1 MGRLGYWALL
11 VLPALLVWRSPARA
25 RAEKGPPALN
35 IAVLLGRSHD
45 VTERDIRSLWGRELA
60 GELALDVNVVAMLVN
75 LTDPK
80 SLITHVCDLMSGA
93 RIHGLV
99 FGDDT
104 DQEAIAQIL
113 DFISSQTF
121 IPILGIHGGASMIM
135 ADKDPMSTFFQF
147 GASIQQQA
155 TIMMKI
161 MQDYDWHVFSVV
173 TTTFPGYR
181 DFISFIKTTVD
192 NSFVGWDMQN
202 VITLDTSFGDA
213 KTQIQLKKIHSSVIL
228 LYCSKDEAVLILS
241 EARSLGLTGYDF
253 FWIVPNLV
261 SGNTELIP
269 KEFPSGLISV
279 SYDDWDYS
287 LEERVRDGLG
297 IITTAASSMLEKYS
311 FIPEAKTS
319 CYGQVEKPELPLHT
333 LHKFMI
339 NVTWE
344 GKDLSFTEA
353 GYQVH
358 PRLVVIVLNKDREWE
373 KVGKWENQTLSLT
386 HSVWPRYKSFADCE
400 PDDNHLS
407 IVTLEEAPFVIV
419 EDIDPLT
426 ESCVRN
432 TVPCRKFVKIN
443 NSTNE
448 GTNVKK
454 CCKGFCI
461 DILKKLSRTVKF
473 TYDLYLV
480 TNGKHGKKVNNVWNG
495 MIGEVVYHRAVMAVG
510 SLTIN
515 EERSEV
521 VDFSVPF
528 VETGISVMVSRSN
541 GTVSPSAFLEPFS
554 ASVWVMMFVMLLIV
568 SAMAVFIFEY
578 FSPVG
583 YNRSLARGKA
593 PHGPSFTI
601 GKAVWLLW
609 GLVFNNSVPVQNP
622 KGTTS
627 KIMVSV
633 WAFFAVI
640 FLASYTA
647 NLAAFMIQEEFVDQV
662 TGLSDKK
669 FQKPHDYSPPFRFGT
684 VPNGSTER
692 NIRNNYPYMH
702 QYMTKFNQK
711 GVEDALV
718 SLKTGKLDAF
728 IYDAAVLN
736 YKAGR
741 DEGCKLVTIGSGY
754 IFATTGYG
762 IALQKGSPWK
772 RQIDLA
778 LLQFVGDGEMEELET
793 LWLTGICHN
802 EKNEVMSSQLD
813 IDNMAGVFYMLAAAM
828 ALSLITFVWE
838 HLFYWKLRFCFT
850 GVCTDRPGLLFSISR
865 GIYSCI
871 HGVHIEEKK
880 KSPDFNLTGSQSNM
894 LKLLRSAKNISN
906 MSNLNSSRIS
916 SPKRTSDYIQRGSLI
931 MDMVPDKG
939 NLIYSDNR
947 SFHGKDNLFGDNM
960 NELQT
965 FVANRHKDNL
975 NNYVFQG
982 QHPLTLNESNPNTVE
997 VAVSTESKGNSRPR
1011 QLWKKSMESLRQDSL
1026 SQNPVPQQ
1034 RENGLV
1040 ENRTHSLKSPRY
1052 LPEEVA
1058 HSDISEASSRATCHI
1073 ELENN
1078 NKHHKTKDNFKKRSV
1093 ASKYPKDCSDVELTY
1108 LKTKASSPRD
1118 KIYTIEAEK
1127 EPSFHIE
1134 QPQFIE
1140 NLVLPENVDF
1150 PEVYQDPNENYH
1162 KGDATLP
1169 VNRTPLHNED
1179 GNAPNNDQYK
1189 LFSKHFTL
1197 KEKNSPHSE
1206 GSDRYRQNS
1215 THCRSCLSN
1224 LPNYTGHYTTRSP
1237 YKCDS
1242 CLRMGNLYDIDED
1255 QMLQETTANPAHSEE
1270 TYEQD
1275 WAQNNALQFQKKNKL
1290 RISRQHSYDNILD
1303 KPREIDLGRP
1313 SRSISLKDKERLL
1326 EGNLYGSLFSVPSSK
1341 LLGNKGSLFSQ
1352 ALEDTKRSK
1361 SLFPD
1366 HSSDNPFLHS
1376 SYPDDQRLIIG
1387 RCPSDSYKH
1396 SLPSQVRN
1404 DNYLRSSLRSTAS
1417 SYCSR
1422 DSRGHNDTYIPEHVM
1437 PYVANNNIVYSTP
1450 RVLNSCSNRLTAQT
1464 RPQNSGPWKE
1474 SVCPHIRGY
1483 LQSRLSSRYGD
1494 ASGIIGPSCS

>member
-1 MGRLGYWALL
+1 MRKIGCALL
-11 VLPALLVWRSPARA
+11 VLQALLAPLDLVRG
-25 RAEKGPPALN
+25 AEKNYPILN
-35 IAVLLGRSHD
+35 IAVILGRTKYI
-45 VTERDIRSLWGRELA
+45 TERDIRALWTREMSADLTV
-60 GELALDVNVVAMLVN
+60 DVNVVTLLVN
-75 LTDPK
+75 QTDPK
-80 SLITHVCDLMSGA
+80 SIITHVCDLMSGTK
-93 RIHGLV
+93 IHGVV

-104 DQEAIAQIL
+104 DQEAVAQIL
-113 DFISSQTF
+113 DFISSQTS

-135 ADKDPMSTFFQF
+135 ADKDVMSTFFQF
-147 GASIQQQA
+147 GASIQQEA
-155 TIMMKI
+155 IIMLKI
-161 MQDYDWHVFSVV
+161 MQDYDWHVFSLV

-181 DFISFIKTTVD
+181 DFINVIKTTVE

-202 VITLDTSFGDA
+202 VITLDTAFGDDA

-228 LYCSKDEAVLILS
+228 LYCSKDEAVYILD

-253 FWIVPNLV
+253 FWIVPSLV
-261 SGNTELIP
+261 SGNTEITP
-269 KEFPSGLISV
+269 KEFPSGLISAA
-279 SYDDWDYS
+279 YDEWDYS
-287 LEERVRDGLG
+287 LEARVRDGLG
-297 IITTAASSMLEKYS
+297 VIATAASAMLEKYS
-311 FIPEAKTS
+311 FIPEARTS
-319 CYGQVEKPELPLHT
+319 CYGQLEKNDRPSQT
-333 LHKFMI
+333 LHKFMM

-344 GKDLSFTEA
+344 GRDLSFTA
-353 GYQVH
+353 DGYQAH
-358 PRLVVIVLNKDREWE
+358 PRLVVIVLNNEREWE
-373 KVGKWENQTLSLT
+373 KVGKWENNSLSLKY
-386 HSVWPRYKSFADCE
+386 SVWPRYSSFADSD

-419 EDIDPLT
+419 EDVDPLM
-426 ESCVRN
+426 ESCQKN
-432 TVPCRKFVKIN
+432 TVPCRKFVRLN
-443 NSTNE
+443 NKTNE

-461 DILKKLSRTVKF
+461 DILKKLSKTVKF

-583 YNRSLARGKA
+583 YNRNLAQGRD

-669 FQKPHDYSPPFRFGT
+669 FQRPHDYSPPFRFGT

-692 NIRNNYPYMH
+692 NIRNNYPDMH
-702 QYMTKFNQK
+702 LYMTKFNQK

-850 GVCTDRPGLLFSISR
+850 GVCSDRPGLLFSISR

-880 KSPDFNLTGSQSNM
+880 KSPDFSLTNSQTNM
-894 LKLLRSAKNISN
+894 LKLLRTAKNMTNIN
-906 MSNLNSSRIS
+906 PSRID
-916 SPKRTSDYIQRGSLI
+916 SPKRTADFIQRGSLI
-931 MDMVPDKG
+931 MDMVMDKG
-939 NLIYSDNR
+939 NLIFADNR
-947 SFHGKDNLFGDNM
+947 SFQTKDNFFGDNIS
-960 NELQT
+960 ELQT
-965 FVANRHKDNL
+965 LPGNRHKDNL

-997 VAVSTESKGNSRPR
+997 VAVTTEAKVNSRPR
-1011 QLWKKSMESLRQDSL
+1011 QLWRKSVESLRQESVRQ
-1026 SQNPVPQQ
+1026 SQGSQ
-1034 RENGLV
+1034 RDDGSE
-1040 ENRTHSLKSPRY
+1040 ENRQLSVKSQRY
-1052 LPEEVA
+1052 LPEEIV
-1058 HSDISEASSRATCHI
+1058 HSDVSETSSRATCHM
-1073 ELENN
+1073 EAENN
-1078 NKHHKTKDNFKKRSV
+1078 NKHHKTKDNFKKRTV
-1093 ASKYPKDCSDVELTY
+1093 ASKYPKDCSEVELTY
-1108 LKTKASSPRD
+1108 LKTKQSSPRD
-1118 KIYTIEAEK
+1118 KIYTIDADK
-1127 EPSFHIE
+1127 EPGFRLDT
-1134 QPQFIE
+1134 PQYIE
-1140 NLVLPENVDF
+1140 NIVLPETVEF
-1150 PEVYQDPNENYH
+1150 PDVYQDHNDNYRKAEH
-1162 KGDATLP
+1162 A
-1169 VNRTPLHNED
+1169 NRTPMHNED
-1179 GNAPNNDQYK
+1179 SLPNNDQYK
-1189 LFSKHFTL
+1189 LYAKHYTL
-1197 KEKNSPHSE
+1197 KDKNASLPD
-1206 GSDRYRQNS
+1206 DRYRQNS

-1224 LPNYTGHYTTRSP
+1224 LPTYAGHYSTRSP
-1237 YKCDS
+1237 YKCDA
-1242 CLRMGNLYDIDED
+1242 CLRMGNLYDIEED
-1255 QMLQETTANPAHSEE
+1255 QMLQDTTNLSLPEE
-1270 TYEQD
+1270 IYERT
-1275 WAQNNALQFQKKNKL
+1275 WSTSNALQYHKKNKL
-1290 RISRQHSYDNILD
+1290 RISRQHSFDNIAD
-1303 KPREIDLGRP
+1303 KSREIDIGRP
-1313 SRSISLKDKERLL
+1313 SRSISLKEREKFLQSSP
-1326 EGNLYGSLFSVPSSK
+1326 YASMFSVPSSK
-1341 LLGNKGSLFSQ
+1341 LLSNKASLLTH
-1352 ALEDTKRSK
+1352 ALEDSKRSK
-1361 SLFPD
+1361 SLYAV
-1366 HSSDNPFLHS
+1366 HSDDNPFLHS
-1376 SYPDDQRLIIG
+1376 YRDDQHLSLRRSPADL
-1387 RCPSDSYKH
+1387 YKH
-1396 SLPSQVRN
+1396 SLPTRGRN
-1404 DNYLRSSLRSTAS
+1404 DNYLRSSMQSTAS
-1417 SYCSR
+1417 YSSR
-1422 DSRGHNDTYIPEHVM
+1422 DGRIHNDICCYT
-1437 PYVANNNIVYSTP
+1437 
-1450 RVLNSCSNRLTAQT
+1450 
-1464 RPQNSGPWKE
+1464 
-1474 SVCPHIRGY
+1474 
-1483 LQSRLSSRYGD
+1483 
-1494 ASGIIGPSCS
+1494 

>member
-1 MGRLGYWALL
+1 MGRLGYWTLL
-11 VLPALLVWRSPARA
+11 VLPALLVWRGPAQGTA
-25 RAEKGPPALN
+25 AEKGPPALN
-35 IAVLLGRSHD
+35 IAVLLGHSHD
-45 VTERDIRSLWGRELA
+45 VTERELRNLWGPEQATGLP
-60 GELALDVNVVAMLVN
+60 LDVNVVALLMN
-75 LTDPK
+75 RTDPK

-104 DQEAIAQIL
+104 DQEAVAQML

-135 ADKDPMSTFFQF
+135 ADKDPTSTFFQF

-155 TIMMKI
+155 TVMLKI
-161 MQDYDWHVFSVV
+161 MQDYDWHVFSLV
-173 TTTFPGYR
+173 TTIFPGYR

-202 VITLDTSFGDA
+202 VITLDTSFEDA
-213 KTQIQLKKIHSSVIL
+213 KTQVQLKKIHSSVIL

-253 FWIVPNLV
+253 FWIVPSLV

-287 LEERVRDGLG
+287 LEARVRDGLG
-297 IITTAASSMLEKYS
+297 ILTTAAYSMLEKFSY
-311 FIPEAKTS
+311 IPEAKAS
-319 CYGQVEKPELPLHT
+319 CYGQTEKPETPLHT
-333 LHKFMI
+333 LHQFMV
-339 NVTWE
+339 NVTWD
-344 GKDLSFTEA
+344 GKDLSFTEE

-373 KVGKWENQTLSLT
+373 KVGKWENQSLSLR
-386 HSVWPRYKSFADCE
+386 HAVWPRYKSFSDCE

-426 ESCVRN
+426 ETCVRN

-448 GTNVKK
+448 GMNVKK

-568 SAMAVFIFEY
+568 SAIAVFVFEY

-583 YNRSLARGKA
+583 YNRNLAKGKA

-601 GKAVWLLW
+601 GKAIWLLW

-669 FQKPHDYSPPFRFGT
+669 FQRPHDYSPPFRFGT

-828 ALSLITFVWE
+828 ALSLITFIWE

-850 GVCTDRPGLLFSISR
+850 GVCSDRPGLLFSISR

-894 LKLLRSAKNISN
+894 LKLLRSAKNISDV
-906 MSNLNSSRIS
+906 SNVNSSRMD
-916 SPKRTSDYIQRGSLI
+916 SPKRAADFIQRGSLI
-931 MDMVPDKG
+931 MDMVSEKG

-947 SFHGKDNLFGDNM
+947 SFQGKDNMFGDNM

-997 VAVSTESKGNSRPR
+997 VAVSTESKANSRPR

-1026 SQNPVPQQ
+1026 SQNPVSQ
-1034 RENGLV
+1034 RDEV
-1040 ENRTHSLKSPRY
+1040 AAENRTHSLKSPRY

-1058 HSDISEASSRATCHI
+1058 HSDISETSNRATCHR
-1073 ELENN
+1073 EPDNSKN
-1078 NKHHKTKDNFKKRSV
+1078 HKTKDNFKRSA
-1093 ASKYPKDCSDVELTY
+1093 ASKYPKDCSEVERSY

-1118 KIYTIEAEK
+1118 KIYTIDGEK
-1127 EPSFHIE
+1127 EPSFHLDP
-1134 QPQFIE
+1134 PQFVE
-1140 NLVLPENVDF
+1140 NMALPENVDF
-1150 PEVYQDPNENYH
+1150 PDPYQDPNENFR
-1162 KGDATLP
+1162 KGDPALP
-1169 VNRTPLHNED
+1169 TNRNPTHNED
-1179 GNAPNNDQYK
+1179 VLPNNDKHKFY
-1189 LFSKHFTL
+1189 SKHFTL
-1197 KEKNSPHSE
+1197 KDKSSPHSE

-1224 LPNYTGHYTTRSP
+1224 LPTYSGHFTVRSP
-1237 YKCDS
+1237 FKCDA

-1255 QMLQETTANPAHSEE
+1255 QMLQETGSPAAQEE
-1270 TYEQD
+1270 VYQQD
-1275 WAQNNALQFQKKNKL
+1275 WAQNSTLQFQKNKL
-1290 RISRQHSYDNILD
+1290 RISRQHSYDNIVD
-1303 KPREIDLGRP
+1303 KPREMDLSRP
-1313 SRSISLKDKERLL
+1313 SRSISLKDRERLL

-1341 LLGNKGSLFSQ
+1341 LSGNKSSLFPQ
-1352 ALEDTKRSK
+1352 GLEDRKRSK
-1361 SLFPD
+1361 SLLPD
-1366 HSSDNPFLHS
+1366 HTSDNPFLRC
-1376 SYPDDQRLIIG
+1376 YGDDRRLVIG
-1387 RCPSDSYKH
+1387 RCPSDPYKH
-1396 SLPSQVRN
+1396 SLPSPAVN
-1404 DNYLRSSLRSTAS
+1404 DSYLRSSLRSTA

-1422 DSRGHNDTYIPEHVM
+1422 DSRGHNDVYISEHVM
-1437 PYVANNNIVYSTP
+1437 PYAANKNSMYSTP
-1450 RVLNSCSNRLTAQT
+1450 RVLNSCSNR
-1464 RPQNSGPWKE
+1464 RVYKKMPSIE
-1474 SVCPHIRGY
+1474 SDV
-1483 LQSRLSSRYGD
+1483 
-1494 ASGIIGPSCS
+1494 

>member
-1 MGRLGYWALL
+1 MGRLGYWTLL
-11 VLPALLVWRSPARA
+11 VLPALLVWRGPAQGTA
-25 RAEKGPPALN
+25 AEKGPPALN
-35 IAVLLGRSHD
+35 IAVLLGHSHD
-45 VTERDIRSLWGRELA
+45 VTERELRNLWGPEQAAELP
-60 GELALDVNVVAMLVN
+60 LDVNVVALLMN
-75 LTDPK
+75 RTDPK

-104 DQEAIAQIL
+104 DQEAVAQML

-135 ADKDPMSTFFQF
+135 ADKDPTSTFFQF

-155 TIMMKI
+155 TVMLKI
-161 MQDYDWHVFSVV
+161 MQDYDWHVFSLV
-173 TTTFPGYR
+173 TTIFPGYR

-202 VITLDTSFGDA
+202 VITLDTSFEDA
-213 KTQIQLKKIHSSVIL
+213 KTQVQLKKIHSSVIL

-253 FWIVPNLV
+253 FWIIPSLV

-287 LEERVRDGLG
+287 LEARVRDGLG
-297 IITTAASSMLEKYS
+297 ILTTAAYSMLEKFSY
-311 FIPEAKTS
+311 IPEAKTS
-319 CYGQVEKPELPLHT
+319 CYGQTEKPEAPPHT
-333 LHKFMI
+333 LHQFMI
-339 NVTWE
+339 NVTWD
-344 GKDLSFTEA
+344 GKDLSFTEE

-373 KVGKWENQTLSLT
+373 KVGKWENQTLSLR
-386 HSVWPRYKSFADCE
+386 HAVWPRYKSFSDCE

-426 ESCVRN
+426 ETCVRN

-448 GTNVKK
+448 GMNVKK

-495 MIGEVVYHRAVMAVG
+495 MIGEVVYQRAVMAVG

-568 SAMAVFIFEY
+568 SAIAVFVFEY

-583 YNRSLARGKA
+583 YNRNLAKGKA

-601 GKAVWLLW
+601 GKAIWLLW

-669 FQKPHDYSPPFRFGT
+669 FQRPHDYSPPFRFGT

-828 ALSLITFVWE
+828 ALSLITFIWE

-850 GVCTDRPGLLFSISR
+850 GVCSDRPGLLFSISR

-894 LKLLRSAKNISN
+894 LKLLRSAKNISD
-906 MSNLNSSRIS
+906 MSNVNSSRMD
-916 SPKRTSDYIQRGSLI
+916 SPKRAADFIQRGSLI
-931 MDMVPDKG
+931 MDMVSDKG
-939 NLIYSDNR
+939 NLVYSDNR
-947 SFHGKDNLFGDNM
+947 SFQGKDNIFGDNM

-997 VAVSTESKGNSRPR
+997 VAVSTESKANSRPR

-1026 SQNPVPQQ
+1026 SQNPVSQ
-1034 RENGLV
+1034 RDEGAV

-1058 HSDISEASSRATCHI
+1058 HSDISETSSRATCHR
-1073 ELENN
+1073 EPDNSKN
-1078 NKHHKTKDNFKKRSV
+1078 HKTKDNFKRSV
-1093 ASKYPKDCSDVELTY
+1093 ASKYPKDCSEVERSY

-1118 KIYTIEAEK
+1118 KIYTIDGEK
-1127 EPSFHIE
+1127 EPSFHLDP
-1134 QPQFIE
+1134 PQFVE
-1140 NLVLPENVDF
+1140 NMALPENVDF
-1150 PEVYQDPNENYH
+1150 PDTYQDPSENFR
-1162 KGDATLP
+1162 KGDPALP
-1169 VNRTPLHNED
+1169 TNRNPLHNED
-1179 GNAPNNDQYK
+1179 ALPNNDKHKFY
-1189 LFSKHFTL
+1189 SKHFTL
-1197 KEKNSPHSE
+1197 KDKSSPHSE

-1224 LPNYTGHYTTRSP
+1224 LPTYSGHFTVRSP
-1237 YKCDS
+1237 FKCDA

-1255 QMLQETTANPAHSEE
+1255 QMLQETGSPAAQEE
-1270 TYEQD
+1270 VYQQD
-1275 WAQNNALQFQKKNKL
+1275 WAQNSTLQFQKNKL
-1290 RISRQHSYDNILD
+1290 RISRQHSYDNIVD
-1303 KPREIDLGRP
+1303 KPRETDLSRP
-1313 SRSISLKDKERLL
+1313 SRSISLKDRERLL

-1341 LLGNKGSLFSQ
+1341 LSGNKSALFPQ
-1352 ALEDTKRSK
+1352 GLEDSKRSK
-1361 SLFPD
+1361 SLLPD
-1366 HSSDNPFLHS
+1366 HTSDNPFLRC
-1376 SYPDDQRLIIG
+1376 YGDDRRLVIG
-1387 RCPSDSYKH
+1387 RCPSDPYKH
-1396 SLPSQVRN
+1396 SLPSQAVN
-1404 DNYLRSSLRSTAS
+1404 DSYLRSSLRSTA

-1422 DSRGHNDTYIPEHVM
+1422 DSRGHNDVYISEHVM
-1437 PYVANNNIVYSTP
+1437 PYAANKNSMYSTP
-1450 RVLNSCSNRLTAQT
+1450 RVLNSCSNR
-1464 RPQNSGPWKE
+1464 RVYKKMPSIE
-1474 SVCPHIRGY
+1474 SDV
-1483 LQSRLSSRYGD
+1483 
-1494 ASGIIGPSCS
+1494 

>member
-1 MGRLGYWALL
+1 MVWD
-11 VLPALLVWRSPARA
+11 VLSR
-25 RAEKGPPALN
+25 
-35 IAVLLGRSHD
+35 
-45 VTERDIRSLWGRELA
+45 
-60 GELALDVNVVAMLVN
+60 
-75 LTDPK
+75 
-80 SLITHVCDLMSGA
+80 
-93 RIHGLV
+93 
-99 FGDDT
+99 GDST
-104 DQEAIAQIL
+104 L
-113 DFISSQTF
+113 
-121 IPILGIHGGASMIM
+121 
-135 ADKDPMSTFFQF
+135 KDPTSTFFQF

-155 TIMMKI
+155 TVMLKI
-161 MQDYDWHVFSVV
+161 MQDYDWHVFSLV
-173 TTTFPGYR
+173 TTIFPGYR

-202 VITLDTSFGDA
+202 VITLDTSFEDA
-213 KTQIQLKKIHSSVIL
+213 KTQVQLKKIHSSVIL

-253 FWIVPNLV
+253 FWIVPSLV

-287 LEERVRDGLG
+287 LEARVRDGLA
-297 IITTAASSMLEKYS
+297 ILTTAASSMLDKFSY
-311 FIPEAKTS
+311 IPEAKAS
-319 CYGQVEKPELPLHT
+319 CYGQTEKPETPTHT
-333 LHKFMI
+333 LHQFMV
-339 NVTWE
+339 NVTWD
-344 GKDLSFTEA
+344 GKDLSFTEE

-358 PRLVVIVLNKDREWE
+358 PRLVVIVLNKDRQWE
-373 KVGKWENQTLSLT
+373 KVGKWENQSLSLR
-386 HSVWPRYKSFADCE
+386 HAVWPRYKSFSDCE

-426 ESCVRN
+426 ETCVRN

-448 GTNVKK
+448 GMNIKK

-495 MIGEVVYHRAVMAVG
+495 MIGEVVYQRAVMAVG

-568 SAMAVFIFEY
+568 SAIAVFVFEY

-583 YNRSLARGKA
+583 YNRNLAKGKA

-601 GKAVWLLW
+601 GKAIWLLW

-669 FQKPHDYSPPFRFGT
+669 GPHGARTSMAPAPLGEGGQGTTSKIMVSVWAFFAVIFLASYTANLAAFMIQEEFVDQVTGLSDKKFQRPHDYSPPFRFGT

-828 ALSLITFVWE
+828 ALSLITFIWE

-850 GVCTDRPGLLFSISR
+850 GVCSDRPGLLFSISR

-880 KSPDFNLTGSQSNM
+880 KSPDFSLTGSQSNM
-894 LKLLRSAKNISN
+894 LKLLRSAKNTSNVSN
-906 MSNLNSSRIS
+906 MNSSRMD
-916 SPKRTSDYIQRGSLI
+916 SPKRAPDFIQRGSLI
-931 MDMVPDKG
+931 MDMVSDKG

-947 SFHGKDNLFGDNM
+947 SFQGKDSIFGDNM

-1026 SQNPVPQQ
+1026 SQNPVSH
-1034 RENGLV
+1034 RDEGTTV

-1058 HSDISEASSRATCHI
+1058 HSDISEASSRATCHR
-1073 ELENN
+1073 ELDN
-1078 NKHHKTKDNFKKRSV
+1078 NKSHKTKDNFKRSL
-1093 ASKYPKDCSDVELTY
+1093 ASKFPKDCSEVERTY
-1108 LKTKASSPRD
+1108 LKTKAGSPRD
-1118 KIYTIEAEK
+1118 KIYTIDGEK
-1127 EPSFHIE
+1127 EPSFHLDP
-1134 QPQFIE
+1134 PQFVE
-1140 NLVLPENVDF
+1140 NMALPENVGF
-1150 PEVYQDPNENYH
+1150 PDSYQDHNENFH
-1162 KGDATLP
+1162 KADSTLP
-1169 VNRTPLHNED
+1169 MNRNPLRNED
-1179 GNAPNNDQYK
+1179 GLPNNDHQYK
-1189 LFSKHFTL
+1189 LYAKHFTL
-1197 KEKNSPHSE
+1197 KDKGSPHSE
-1206 GSDRYRQNS
+1206 GSDRYRQGS

-1224 LPNYTGHYTTRSP
+1224 LPTYSGHFTMRSP
-1237 YKCDS
+1237 FKCDA

-1255 QMLQETTANPAHSEE
+1255 QMLQETGNPTPREE
-1270 TYEQD
+1270 VYQQD
-1275 WAQNNALQFQKKNKL
+1275 WAQNNALQFQKSKL

-1303 KPREIDLGRP
+1303 KPREMDLGRP
-1313 SRSISLKDKERLL
+1313 SRSISLKDRERLL

-1341 LLGNKGSLFSQ
+1341 LSGNKS
-1352 ALEDTKRSK
+1352 
-1361 SLFPD
+1361 SLFPQGLEGSKRSQSLLPD
-1366 HSSDNPFLHS
+1366 HTSDNPFLHS
-1376 SYPDDQRLIIG
+1376 HGDDQRLVIG
-1387 RCPSDSYKH
+1387 RCPSDPYKH
-1396 SLPSQVRN
+1396 SLPSQAMN
-1404 DNYLRSSLRSTAS
+1404 DSYLRSSLRSTAS
-1417 SYCSR
+1417 YCSR
-1422 DSRGHNDTYIPEHVM
+1422 DSRGHSDVYISEHVM
-1437 PYVANNNIVYSTP
+1437 PYAANKNNMYSTP
-1450 RVLNSCSNRLTAQT
+1450 RVLNSCSNR
-1464 RPQNSGPWKE
+1464 RVYKKMPSIE
-1474 SVCPHIRGY
+1474 SDV
-1483 LQSRLSSRYGD
+1483 
-1494 ASGIIGPSCS
+1494 

>member
-1 MGRLGYWALL
+1 MGRLGYWTLL
-11 VLPALLVWRSPARA
+11 VLPALLVWRDPAQNA
-25 RAEKGPPALN
+25 AAEKGPPALN
-35 IAVLLGRSHD
+35 IAVLLGHSHD
-45 VTERDIRSLWGRELA
+45 VTERELRNLWGPEQATGLP
-60 GELALDVNVVAMLVN
+60 LDVNVVALLMN
-75 LTDPK
+75 RTDPK

-104 DQEAIAQIL
+104 DQEAVAQML

-135 ADKDPMSTFFQF
+135 ADKDPTSTFFQF

-155 TIMMKI
+155 TVMLKI
-161 MQDYDWHVFSVV
+161 MQDYDWHVFSLV
-173 TTTFPGYR
+173 TTIFPGYR

-202 VITLDTSFGDA
+202 VITLDTSFEDA
-213 KTQIQLKKIHSSVIL
+213 KTQVQLKKIHSSVIL

-253 FWIVPNLV
+253 FWIVPSLV

-287 LEERVRDGLG
+287 LEARVRDGLG
-297 IITTAASSMLEKYS
+297 ILTTAASSMLEKFSY
-311 FIPEAKTS
+311 IPEAKAS
-319 CYGQVEKPELPLHT
+319 CYGQAEKPETPLHT
-333 LHKFMI
+333 LHQFMV
-339 NVTWE
+339 NVTWD
-344 GKDLSFTEA
+344 GKDLSFTEE

-373 KVGKWENQTLSLT
+373 KVGKWENQTLSLR
-386 HSVWPRYKSFADCE
+386 HAVWPRYKSFSDCE

-426 ESCVRN
+426 ETCVRN

-448 GTNVKK
+448 GMNVKK

-495 MIGEVVYHRAVMAVG
+495 MIGEVVYQRAVMAVG

-568 SAMAVFIFEY
+568 SAIAVFVFEY

-583 YNRSLARGKA
+583 YNRNLAKGKA

-601 GKAVWLLW
+601 GKAIWLLW

-647 NLAAFMIQEEFVDQV
+647 NLAAFIQEEFVDQV

-669 FQKPHDYSPPFRFGT
+669 FQRPHDYSPPFRFGT

-702 QYMTKFNQK
+702 QYMTRFNQR

-828 ALSLITFVWE
+828 ALSLITFIWE

-850 GVCTDRPGLLFSISR
+850 GVCSDRPGLLFSISR
-865 GIYSCI
+865 GL
-871 HGVHIEEKK
+871 V
-880 KSPDFNLTGSQSNM
+880 P
-894 LKLLRSAKNISN
+894 
-906 MSNLNSSRIS
+906 
-916 SPKRTSDYIQRGSLI
+916 RGSAAAAVSKGEELFTGV
-931 MDMVPDKG
+931 VPILVELDGDVNGHKFSVSG
-939 NLIYSDNR
+939 EGEGDATY
-947 SFHGKDNLFGDNM
+947 GK
-960 NELQT
+960 
-965 FVANRHKDNL
+965 
-975 NNYVFQG
+975 
-982 QHPLTLNESNPNTVE
+982 LTLKFICT
-997 VAVSTESKGNSRPR
+997 TGK
-1011 QLWKKSMESLRQDSL
+1011 L
-1026 SQNPVPQQ
+1026 PVPWPT
-1034 RENGLV
+1034 LV
-1040 ENRTHSLKSPRY
+1040 TTLTYGVQCFSRYPDHMKQHDFFKSAMPEGYVQERTIFFKDDGNYKTRAEVKFEGDTLVNR
-1052 LPEEVA
+1052 
-1058 HSDISEASSRATCHI
+1058 I
-1073 ELENN
+1073 ELKGIDFKEDGNILG
-1078 NKHHKTKDNFKKRSV
+1078 HKLEYNYNSHNVYIMADKQKNGIKVNFKIRHNIEDGSV
-1093 ASKYPKDCSDVELTY
+1093 QLADHYQQNTPIGDGPVLLPDNHYLSTQSKLSK
-1108 LKTKASSPRD
+1108 
-1118 KIYTIEAEK
+1118 
-1127 EPSFHIE
+1127 
-1134 QPQFIE
+1134 
-1140 NLVLPENVDF
+1140 
-1150 PEVYQDPNENYH
+1150 DPNEKRDH
-1162 KGDATLP
+1162 M
-1169 VNRTPLHNED
+1169 V
-1179 GNAPNNDQYK
+1179 
-1189 LFSKHFTL
+1189 
-1197 KEKNSPHSE
+1197 
-1206 GSDRYRQNS
+1206 
-1215 THCRSCLSN
+1215 
-1224 LPNYTGHYTTRSP
+1224 
-1237 YKCDS
+1237 
-1242 CLRMGNLYDIDED
+1242 
-1255 QMLQETTANPAHSEE
+1255 
-1270 TYEQD
+1270 
-1275 WAQNNALQFQKKNKL
+1275 
-1290 RISRQHSYDNILD
+1290 
-1303 KPREIDLGRP
+1303 
-1313 SRSISLKDKERLL
+1313 LL
-1326 EGNLYGSLFSVPSSK
+1326 EFVTAAGITLGMDELY
-1341 LLGNKGSLFSQ
+1341 
-1352 ALEDTKRSK
+1352 K
-1361 SLFPD
+1361 S
-1366 HSSDNPFLHS
+1366 
-1376 SYPDDQRLIIG
+1376 G
-1387 RCPSDSYKH
+1387 
-1396 SLPSQVRN
+1396 
-1404 DNYLRSSLRSTAS
+1404 LRSWS
-1417 SYCSR
+1417 
-1422 DSRGHNDTYIPEHVM
+1422 H
-1437 PYVANNNIVYSTP
+1437 
-1450 RVLNSCSNRLTAQT
+1450 
-1464 RPQNSGPWKE
+1464 PQFEK
-1474 SVCPHIRGY
+1474 
-1483 LQSRLSSRYGD
+1483 
-1494 ASGIIGPSCS
+1494 

>member
-1 MGRLGYWALL
+1 MGKIGYALL
-11 VLPALLVWRSPARA
+11 VLQALLAQLDLVHG
-25 RAEKGPPALN
+25 AEKSYPILN
-35 IAVLLGRSHD
+35 IAVILGRTKYI
-45 VTERDIRSLWGRELA
+45 TERDIRALWSREMSADLA
-60 GELALDVNVVAMLVN
+60 IDVNVVTLLVN
-75 LTDPK
+75 QTDPK
-80 SLITHVCDLMSGA
+80 SIITHVCDLMSGTK
-93 RIHGLV
+93 IHGV
-99 FGDDT
+99 IFGDDT

-121 IPILGIHGGASMIM
+121 IPILGIHGGSSMIM
-135 ADKDPMSTFFQF
+135 ADKDVMSTFFQF
-147 GASIQQQA
+147 GASIQQEA
-155 TIMMKI
+155 IVMLKV
-161 MQDYDWHVFSVV
+161 MQDYDWHVFSLV
-173 TTTFPGYR
+173 TSTFPGYR
-181 DFISFIKTTVD
+181 DFISFIKTTVE

-202 VITLDTSFGDA
+202 VIILDTAIGDA

-228 LYCSKDEAVLILS
+228 LYCSKDEAVYILD

-253 FWIVPNLV
+253 FWIVPSLV
-261 SGNTELIP
+261 SGNTEITP
-269 KEFPSGLISV
+269 KEFPSGLISA
-279 SYDDWDYS
+279 SYDEWDYS
-287 LEERVRDGLG
+287 LEARVRDALG
-297 IITTAASSMLEKYS
+297 IISTAASAMLEKYS
-311 FIPEAKTS
+311 FIPEAKNS
-319 CYGQVEKPELPLHT
+319 CYGQLEKNERPSHT
-333 LHKFMI
+333 LHKFMM

-344 GKDLSFTEA
+344 GKDLSFTED
-353 GYQVH
+353 GYQAH
-358 PRLVVIVLNKDREWE
+358 PKLVVIVLNKDRKWE
-373 KVGKWENQTLSLT
+373 KVGKWENKTLSLT
-386 HSVWPRYKSFADCE
+386 YSVWPRFSSFADSD

-419 EDIDPLT
+419 EDMDPLT
-426 ESCVRN
+426 ETCVKN

-448 GTNVKK
+448 GTNIKK

-495 MIGEVVYHRAVMAVG
+495 MIGEVVYQRAVMAVG

-541 GTVSPSAFLEPFS
+541 GTVSPSAFL
-554 ASVWVMMFVMLLIV
+554 
-568 SAMAVFIFEY
+568 
-578 FSPVG
+578 
-583 YNRSLARGKA
+583 A

-669 FQKPHDYSPPFRFGT
+669 FQRPHDYSPPFRFGT

-692 NIRNNYPYMH
+692 NIRNNYPDMH
-702 QYMTKFNQK
+702 LYMTKYNQK

-880 KSPDFNLTGSQSNM
+880 KSPDFTLTSSQTNM
-894 LKLLRSAKNISN
+894 LKLLRTAKNMTNIN
-906 MSNLNSSRIS
+906 PSRIN
-916 SPKRTSDYIQRGSLI
+916 SPKRTGDFIQRGSLI
-931 MDMVPDKG
+931 MDMVMDKG
-939 NLIYSDNR
+939 NLIFSENR
-947 SFHGKDNLFGDNM
+947 SFQPKDNLFGDNM
-960 NELQT
+960 SELQT
-965 FVANRHKDNL
+965 FVSNRHKDNL

-997 VAVSTESKGNSRPR
+997 VAVTAEAKVNSRPR
-1011 QLWKKSMESLRQDSL
+1011 QLWKKSVESLRQESIRQ
-1026 SQNPVPQQ
+1026 SQGSQ
-1034 RENGLV
+1034 RENGSE
-1040 ENRTHSLKSPRY
+1040 ENRQHSVKGQRY
-1052 LPEEVA
+1052 LPEEIV
-1058 HSDISEASSRATCHI
+1058 HSDVSETSSRTTCHM
-1073 ELENN
+1073 EPENN
-1078 NKHHKTKDNFKKRSV
+1078 NKHHKTKDNVKKRSV
-1093 ASKYPKDCSDVELTY
+1093 VSKYPKDCSDVELTF
-1108 LKTKASSPRD
+1108 LKAKQSTPRD
-1118 KIYTIEAEK
+1118 KIYTIDADK
-1127 EPSFHIE
+1127 
-1134 QPQFIE
+1134 QPGLHLNPPPYIE
-1140 NLVLPENVDF
+1140 NIVLPETIEF
-1150 PEVYQDPNENYH
+1150 PAAYQDHNDNYRKAEH
-1162 KGDATLP
+1162 G
-1169 VNRTPLHNED
+1169 NRTPLHNED
-1179 GNAPNNDQYK
+1179 SLPNNDQYK
-1189 LFSKHFTL
+1189 LYSKHYSL
-1197 KEKNSPHSE
+1197 KDKNASLVE
-1206 GSDRYRQNS
+1206 VNDRYRQNS

-1224 LPNYTGHYTTRSP
+1224 LPSYTGHYSSRSP
-1237 YKCDS
+1237 YKCDA

-1255 QMLQETTANPAHSEE
+1255 QILQEAANSEHPE
-1270 TYEQD
+1270 EMYEHD
-1275 WAQNNALQFQKKNKL
+1275 WVQNNAIQHQKKDKL
-1290 RISRQHSYDNILD
+1290 RISRQHSFDNILD
-1303 KPREIDLGRP
+1303 KCRDIDIGRP
-1313 SRSISLKDKERLL
+1313 ARSISLKEKERFLDSSSYA
-1326 EGNLYGSLFSVPSSK
+1326 NTFHFPPSK
-1341 LLGNKGSLFSQ
+1341 LLSNKSSLVTQ
-1352 ALEDTKRSK
+1352 TLEDSKRSK
-1361 SLFPD
+1361 SLYPD
-1366 HSSDNPFLHS
+1366 HSADNPFLHS
-1376 SYPDDQRLIIG
+1376 YRDDQHFVFG
-1387 RCPSDSYKH
+1387 RSPADLYKQ
-1396 SLPSQVRN
+1396 SLAAKARN
-1404 DNYLRSSLRSTAS
+1404 DNYSKSSIKSTAS
-1417 SYCSR
+1417 YSSR
-1422 DSRGHNDTYIPEHVM
+1422 DGRVHNDMYLSEHVM
-1437 PYVANNNIVYSTP
+1437 PYVANKNSVYSTP
-1450 RVLNSCSNRLTAQT
+1450 RVLNSCSNR
-1464 RPQNSGPWKE
+1464 RVYKKMPSIE
-1474 SVCPHIRGY
+1474 SDV
-1483 LQSRLSSRYGD
+1483 
-1494 ASGIIGPSCS
+1494 

>member
-1 MGRLGYWALL
+1 MWREDAGITLAKMRKIGCALL
-11 VLPALLVWRSPARA
+11 VLQALLAPLDLVRG
-25 RAEKGPPALN
+25 AEKTYPILN
-35 IAVLLGRSHD
+35 IAVILGRTKYI
-45 VTERDIRSLWGRELA
+45 TERDIRALWTREMSADLTV
-60 GELALDVNVVAMLVN
+60 DVNVVTLLVN
-75 LTDPK
+75 QTDPK
-80 SLITHVCDLMSGA
+80 SIITHVCDLMSGTK
-93 RIHGLV
+93 IHGVV

-104 DQEAIAQIL
+104 DQEAVAQIL
-113 DFISSQTF
+113 DFISSQTS

-135 ADKDPMSTFFQF
+135 ADKDVMSTFFQF
-147 GASIQQQA
+147 GASIQQEA
-155 TIMMKI
+155 IVMLKI
-161 MQDYDWHVFSVV
+161 MQDYDWHVFSLV

-181 DFISFIKTTVD
+181 DFINVIKTTVE

-202 VITLDTSFGDA
+202 VIVLDTAFGDA

-228 LYCSKDEAVLILS
+228 LYCSKDEAVYILD

-253 FWIVPNLV
+253 FWIVPSLV
-261 SGNTELIP
+261 SGNTEITP
-269 KEFPSGLISV
+269 KEFPSGLISA
-279 SYDDWDYS
+279 SYDEWDYS
-287 LEERVRDGLG
+287 LEARVQDGLG
-297 IITTAASSMLEKYS
+297 IIATAASAMLEKYS

-319 CYGQVEKPELPLHT
+319 CYGQPEKNDRPSHT
-333 LHKFMI
+333 LHKFMM

-344 GKDLSFTEA
+344 GRDLSFTA
-353 GYQVH
+353 DGYQAH
-358 PRLVVIVLNKDREWE
+358 PRLVVIVLNNDRAWE
-373 KVGKWENQTLSLT
+373 KVGKWENNSLSLKY
-386 HSVWPRYKSFADCE
+386 SVWPRYSSFADSD

-419 EDIDPLT
+419 EDVDPLM
-426 ESCVRN
+426 ESCQKN

-461 DILKKLSRTVKF
+461 DILKKLSKTVKF

-583 YNRSLARGKA
+583 YNRNLAQGRD

-669 FQKPHDYSPPFRFGT
+669 FQRPHDYSPPFRFGT

-692 NIRNNYPYMH
+692 NIRNNYPDMH
-702 QYMTKFNQK
+702 LYMTKYNQK

-850 GVCTDRPGLLFSISR
+850 GVCSDRPGLLFSISR

-880 KSPDFNLTGSQSNM
+880 KSPDFTLTNSQTNM
-894 LKLLRSAKNISN
+894 LKLLRTAKNMTNIN
-906 MSNLNSSRIS
+906 PSRIN
-916 SPKRTSDYIQRGSLI
+916 SPKRTADFIQRGSLI
-931 MDMVPDKG
+931 MDMVMDKG
-939 NLIYSDNR
+939 NLIFSDNR
-947 SFHGKDNLFGDNM
+947 SNFFGDNVS
-960 NELQT
+960 ELQT
-965 FVANRHKDNL
+965 LPGNRHKDNL

-997 VAVSTESKGNSRPR
+997 VAVTAEAKTNSRPR
-1011 QLWKKSMESLRQDSL
+1011 QLWRKSVESLRQESVRQ
-1026 SQNPVPQQ
+1026 SQGSQ
-1034 RENGLV
+1034 RENGSD
-1040 ENRTHSLKSPRY
+1040 ENRQLSVKSQRY
-1052 LPEEVA
+1052 LPEEIV
-1058 HSDISEASSRATCHI
+1058 HSDVSETSSRATCHM
-1073 ELENN
+1073 EPENN
-1078 NKHHKTKDNFKKRSV
+1078 NKHHKTKDNFKKRTA
-1093 ASKYPKDCSDVELTY
+1093 ASKYPKDCSEVELTY
-1108 LKTKASSPRD
+1108 LKTKQSSPRE
-1118 KIYTIEAEK
+1118 KIYTIDADK
-1127 EPSFHIE
+1127 EPGFRLDT
-1134 QPQFIE
+1134 PQYIE
-1140 NLVLPENVDF
+1140 NIVLPETIEF
-1150 PEVYQDPNENYH
+1150 PDVYQDHNDNYRKAEH
-1162 KGDATLP
+1162 A
-1169 VNRTPLHNED
+1169 NRAPLHNED
-1179 GNAPNNDQYK
+1179 SLPNNDQYK
-1189 LFSKHFTL
+1189 LYAKHYTSKD
-1197 KEKNSPHSE
+1197 KNASLVDAN
-1206 GSDRYRQNS
+1206 DRYRQNS

-1224 LPNYTGHYTTRSP
+1224 LPTYAGHYSSRSP
-1237 YKCDS
+1237 YKCDA
-1242 CLRMGNLYDIDED
+1242 CLRMGNLYDIEED
-1255 QMLQETTANPAHSEE
+1255 QMLQDTTNLSLPEEIYGHS
-1270 TYEQD
+1270 
-1275 WAQNNALQFQKKNKL
+1275 WSQNNALQYHKKNKL
-1290 RISRQHSYDNILD
+1290 RISRQHSFDNIADKSRELD
-1303 KPREIDLGRP
+1303 IGRP
-1313 SRSISLKDKERLL
+1313 SRSISLKEREKFLQSSP
-1326 EGNLYGSLFSVPSSK
+1326 YASMFSVPSSK
-1341 LLGNKGSLFSQ
+1341 LLSNKASLLTP
-1352 ALEDTKRSK
+1352 ALEDSKRSK
-1361 SLFPD
+1361 SLYPL
-1366 HSSDNPFLHS
+1366 HSDDNPFLHS
-1376 SYPDDQRLIIG
+1376 CRDDQHLSLRRSPADL
-1387 RCPSDSYKH
+1387 YKL
-1396 SLPSQVRN
+1396 SLPTRGRN
-1404 DNYLRSSLRSTAS
+1404 DNYLS
-1417 SYCSR
+1417 CC
-1422 DSRGHNDTYIPEHVM
+1422 
-1437 PYVANNNIVYSTP
+1437 YS
-1450 RVLNSCSNRLTAQT
+1450 
-1464 RPQNSGPWKE
+1464 
-1474 SVCPHIRGY
+1474 
-1483 LQSRLSSRYGD
+1483 
-1494 ASGIIGPSCS
+1494 

>member
-1 MGRLGYWALL
+1 MPLSLSNVAPQARSLDQHIRATWELVGSAPACTPRVAPAVDKAPVLPMFIKATRHVLISPNFLNCSMGTEMLHGKDSMGKQRRKLNNSL
-11 VLPALLVWRSPARA
+11 VLKADLRRAVSKAHVPPTKPLFLV
-25 RAEKGPPALN
+25 EN
-35 IAVLLGRSHD
+35 ISYLMASWHGKESTKLEG
-45 VTERDIRSLWGRELA
+45 ERPC
-60 GELALDVNVVAMLVN
+60 
-75 LTDPK
+75 DP
-80 SLITHVCDLMSGA
+80 T
-93 RIHGLV
+93 
-99 FGDDT
+99 
-104 DQEAIAQIL
+104 
-113 DFISSQTF
+113 
-121 IPILGIHGGASMIM
+121 
-135 ADKDPMSTFFQF
+135 STFFQF

-155 TIMMKI
+155 VVMMKI
-161 MQDYDWHVFSVV
+161 MQDYDWHVFSLV
-173 TTTFPGYR
+173 TTIYPGYR

-202 VITLDTSFGDA
+202 VITLDTSFDDA
-213 KTQIQLKKIHSSVIL
+213 KTQVQLKKIHSSVIL

-253 FWIVPNLV
+253 FWIVPSLV

-287 LEERVRDGLG
+287 LQERVRDGLG
-297 IITTAASSMLEKYS
+297 ILTTAASSMLDS
-311 FIPEAKTS
+311 FSYIPEAKAS
-319 CYGQVEKPELPLHT
+319 CYGQTEKLEAPLHT
-333 LHKFMI
+333 LHQFMV
-339 NVTWE
+339 NVTWD
-344 GKDLSFTEA
+344 GKDLSFTEE

-373 KVGKWENQTLSLT
+373 KVGKWENQTLSLR
-386 HSVWPRYKSFADCE
+386 HAVWPRYKSFSDCE

-448 GTNVKK
+448 GVNVKK

-495 MIGEVVYHRAVMAVG
+495 MIGEVVNQRAVMAVG

-568 SAMAVFIFEY
+568 SAIAVFVFEY

-583 YNRSLARGKA
+583 YNRNLAKGKA

-601 GKAVWLLW
+601 GKAIWLLW

-669 FQKPHDYSPPFRFGT
+669 FQRPHDYSPPFRFGT

-793 LWLTGICHN
+793 LWLTGICHH

-828 ALSLITFVWE
+828 ALSLITFIWE

-850 GVCTDRPGLLFSISR
+850 GICSDRPGLLFSISR

-894 LKLLRSAKNISN
+894 LKFLRSAKNMSN
-906 MSNLNSSRIS
+906 MNSSRMD
-916 SPKRTSDYIQRGSLI
+916 SPKRAADLIQRGSLI
-931 MDMVPDKG
+931 MDMVSDKG

-947 SFHGKDNLFGDNM
+947 SFQGKDSIFGDNM

-1011 QLWKKSMESLRQDSL
+1011 QLWKKSMDSLRQDSMT
-1026 SQNPVPQQ
+1026 QNPVSQ
-1034 RENGLV
+1034 REEGTL

-1058 HSDISEASSRATCHI
+1058 HSDISETSSRATCHR
-1073 ELENN
+1073 EPDN
-1078 NKHHKTKDNFKKRSV
+1078 NKSHKTKDNFKRSM
-1093 ASKYPKDCSDVELTY
+1093 ASKYPKDCSEVERSY

-1118 KIYTIEAEK
+1118 KIYTIDGEK
-1127 EPSFHIE
+1127 EPSFHLDP
-1134 QPQFIE
+1134 PQFVE
-1140 NLVLPENVDF
+1140 NMALPENMDF
-1150 PEVYQDPNENYH
+1150 PDAYQDHSENFR
-1162 KGDATLP
+1162 KGDSTLP
-1169 VNRTPLHNED
+1169 MNRNPLHNED
-1179 GNAPNNDQYK
+1179 GLPNNDQYK
-1189 LFSKHFTL
+1189 LYSKHFTL
-1197 KEKNSPHSE
+1197 KDKSSPLSE

-1224 LPNYTGHYTTRSP
+1224 LPTYSGHFTMRSP
-1237 YKCDS
+1237 FKCDA

-1255 QMLQETTANPAHSEE
+1255 QMLQETANPATQEE
-1270 TYEQD
+1270 VYQQD
-1275 WAQNNALQFQKKNKL
+1275 WAQNNALQFQKNKL

-1303 KPREIDLGRP
+1303 KPREIDLSRP
-1313 SRSISLKDKERLL
+1313 SRSISLKDRERLL
-1326 EGNLYGSLFSVPSSK
+1326 EGNLYGSLVSVPSSK
-1341 LLGNKGSLFSQ
+1341 LLGNKSSLFPQ
-1352 ALEDTKRSK
+1352 GLEEGKRSK
-1361 SLFPD
+1361 SLLPD
-1366 HSSDNPFLHS
+1366 HTSNNPFLHS
-1376 SYPDDQRLIIG
+1376 YGDDQRLVIG

-1396 SLPSQVRN
+1396 SLPSQTMN
-1404 DNYLRSSLRSTAS
+1404 DSYLRSSLRSTA

-1422 DSRGHNDTYIPEHVM
+1422 DSRGHNDVYISEHVM
-1437 PYVANNNIVYSTP
+1437 PYAANKNNTYSTP
-1450 RVLNSCSNRLTAQT
+1450 RVLNSCSNR
-1464 RPQNSGPWKE
+1464 RVYKKMPSIE
-1474 SVCPHIRGY
+1474 SDV
-1483 LQSRLSSRYGD
+1483 
-1494 ASGIIGPSCS
+1494 

>member
-1 MGRLGYWALL
+1 MRKIGCALL
-11 VLPALLVWRSPARA
+11 VLQALLAPLDLVRG
-25 RAEKGPPALN
+25 AEKNYPILN
-35 IAVLLGRSHD
+35 IAVILGRTKYI
-45 VTERDIRSLWGRELA
+45 TERDIRALWTREMSADLTV
-60 GELALDVNVVAMLVN
+60 DVNVVTLLVN
-75 LTDPK
+75 QTDPK
-80 SLITHVCDLMSGA
+80 SIITHVCDLMSGTK
-93 RIHGLV
+93 IHGVV

-104 DQEAIAQIL
+104 DQEAVAQIL
-113 DFISSQTF
+113 DFISSQTS

-135 ADKDPMSTFFQF
+135 ADKDVMSTFFQF
-147 GASIQQQA
+147 GASIQQEA
-155 TIMMKI
+155 IIMLKI
-161 MQDYDWHVFSVV
+161 MQDYDWHVFSLV

-181 DFISFIKTTVD
+181 DFINVIKTTVE

-202 VITLDTSFGDA
+202 VITLDTAFGDDA

-228 LYCSKDEAVLILS
+228 LYCSKDEAVYILD

-253 FWIVPNLV
+253 FWIVPSLV
-261 SGNTELIP
+261 SGNTEITP
-269 KEFPSGLISV
+269 KEFPSGLISAA
-279 SYDDWDYS
+279 YDEWDYS
-287 LEERVRDGLG
+287 LEARVRDGLG
-297 IITTAASSMLEKYS
+297 VIATAASAMLEKYS
-311 FIPEAKTS
+311 SIPEARTS
-319 CYGQVEKPELPLHT
+319 CYGQLEKNDRPFQT
-333 LHKFMI
+333 LHKFMM

-344 GKDLSFTEA
+344 GRDLSFTA
-353 GYQVH
+353 DGYQAH
-358 PRLVVIVLNKDREWE
+358 PRLVVIVLNNEREWE
-373 KVGKWENQTLSLT
+373 KVGKWENNSLSLKY
-386 HSVWPRYKSFADCE
+386 SVWPRYSSFADSD

-419 EDIDPLT
+419 EDVDPLM
-426 ESCVRN
+426 ESCQKN
-432 TVPCRKFVKIN
+432 TVPCRKFVRLN
-443 NSTNE
+443 NKTNE

-461 DILKKLSRTVKF
+461 DILKKLSKTVKF

-583 YNRSLARGKA
+583 YNRNLAQGRD

-669 FQKPHDYSPPFRFGT
+669 FQRPHDYSPPFRFGT

-692 NIRNNYPYMH
+692 NIRNNYPDMH
-702 QYMTKFNQK
+702 LYMTKFNQK

-850 GVCTDRPGLLFSISR
+850 GVCSDRPGLLFSISR

-880 KSPDFNLTGSQSNM
+880 KSPDFSLTNSQTNM
-894 LKLLRSAKNISN
+894 LKLLRTAKNMTNIN
-906 MSNLNSSRIS
+906 PSRID
-916 SPKRTSDYIQRGSLI
+916 SPKRTADFIQRGSLI
-931 MDMVPDKG
+931 MDMVMDKG
-939 NLIYSDNR
+939 NLIFADNR
-947 SFHGKDNLFGDNM
+947 SFQTKDNFFGDNIS
-960 NELQT
+960 ELQT
-965 FVANRHKDNL
+965 LPGNRHKDNL

-997 VAVSTESKGNSRPR
+997 VAVTTEAKVNSRPR
-1011 QLWKKSMESLRQDSL
+1011 QLWRKSVESLRQESVRQ
-1026 SQNPVPQQ
+1026 SQGSQ
-1034 RENGLV
+1034 RDDGSE
-1040 ENRTHSLKSPRY
+1040 ENRQLSVKSQRY
-1052 LPEEVA
+1052 LPEEIV
-1058 HSDISEASSRATCHI
+1058 HSDVSETSSRATCHM
-1073 ELENN
+1073 EAENN
-1078 NKHHKTKDNFKKRSV
+1078 NKHHKTKDNFKKRTV
-1093 ASKYPKDCSDVELTY
+1093 ASKYPKDCSEVELTY
-1108 LKTKASSPRD
+1108 LKTKQSSPRD
-1118 KIYTIEAEK
+1118 KIYTIDADK
-1127 EPSFHIE
+1127 EPGFRLDT
-1134 QPQFIE
+1134 PQYIE
-1140 NLVLPENVDF
+1140 NIVLPETVEF
-1150 PEVYQDPNENYH
+1150 PDVYQDHNDNYRKAEH
-1162 KGDATLP
+1162 A
-1169 VNRTPLHNED
+1169 NRTPMHNED
-1179 GNAPNNDQYK
+1179 SLPNNDQYK
-1189 LFSKHFTL
+1189 LYAKHYTL
-1197 KEKNSPHSE
+1197 KDKNASLPD
-1206 GSDRYRQNS
+1206 DRYRQNS

-1224 LPNYTGHYTTRSP
+1224 LPTYAGHYSTRSP
-1237 YKCDS
+1237 YKCDA
-1242 CLRMGNLYDIDED
+1242 CLRMGNLYDIEED
-1255 QMLQETTANPAHSEE
+1255 QMLQDTTNLSLPEE
-1270 TYEQD
+1270 IYERT
-1275 WAQNNALQFQKKNKL
+1275 WSTSNALQYHKKNKL
-1290 RISRQHSYDNILD
+1290 RISRQHSFDNIAD
-1303 KPREIDLGRP
+1303 KSREIDIGRP
-1313 SRSISLKDKERLL
+1313 SRSISLKEREKFLQSSP
-1326 EGNLYGSLFSVPSSK
+1326 YASMFSVPSSK
-1341 LLGNKGSLFSQ
+1341 LLSNKASLLTH
-1352 ALEDTKRSK
+1352 ALEDSKRSK
-1361 SLFPD
+1361 SLYAV
-1366 HSSDNPFLHS
+1366 HSDDNPFLHS
-1376 SYPDDQRLIIG
+1376 YRDDQHLSLRRSPADL
-1387 RCPSDSYKH
+1387 YKH
-1396 SLPSQVRN
+1396 SLPTRGRN
-1404 DNYLRSSLRSTAS
+1404 DNYLRSSMQSTAS
-1417 SYCSR
+1417 YSSR
-1422 DSRGHNDTYIPEHVM
+1422 DGRIHNDICCYT
-1437 PYVANNNIVYSTP
+1437 
-1450 RVLNSCSNRLTAQT
+1450 
-1464 RPQNSGPWKE
+1464 
-1474 SVCPHIRGY
+1474 
-1483 LQSRLSSRYGD
+1483 
-1494 ASGIIGPSCS
+1494 

>member
-1 MGRLGYWALL
+1 MGRLGYWTLL
-11 VLPALLVWRSPARA
+11 VLPALLVWRGPAQGTA
-25 RAEKGPPALN
+25 AEKGPPALN
-35 IAVLLGRSHD
+35 IAVLLGHSHD
-45 VTERDIRSLWGRELA
+45 VTERELRNLWGPEQASGLP
-60 GELALDVNVVAMLVN
+60 LDVNVVALLMN
-75 LTDPK
+75 RTDPK

-104 DQEAIAQIL
+104 DQEAVAQML

-121 IPILGIHGGASMIM
+121 IPILGIHGGSSMIM
-135 ADKDPMSTFFQF
+135 ADKDPTSTFFQF

-155 TIMMKI
+155 TVMLKI
-161 MQDYDWHVFSVV
+161 MQDYDWHVFSLV
-173 TTTFPGYR
+173 TTIFPGYR

-202 VITLDTSFGDA
+202 VITLDTSFEDA
-213 KTQIQLKKIHSSVIL
+213 KTQVQLKKIHSSVIL

-253 FWIVPNLV
+253 FWIIPSLV

-297 IITTAASSMLEKYS
+297 ILTTAAYSMLEKFSY
-311 FIPEAKTS
+311 IPEAKAS
-319 CYGQVEKPELPLHT
+319 CYGQTEKLEAPPHT
-333 LHKFMI
+333 LHQFMV
-339 NVTWE
+339 NVTWD
-344 GKDLSFTEA
+344 GKDLSFTEE

-373 KVGKWENQTLSLT
+373 KVGKWENHTLSLR
-386 HSVWPRYKSFADCE
+386 HAVWPRYKSFSDCE

-426 ESCVRN
+426 ETCVRN

-448 GTNVKK
+448 GMNVKK

-495 MIGEVVYHRAVMAVG
+495 MIGEVVYQRAVMAVG

-568 SAMAVFIFEY
+568 SAIAVFVFEY

-583 YNRSLARGKA
+583 YNRNLAKGKA

-601 GKAVWLLW
+601 GKAIWLLW

-669 FQKPHDYSPPFRFGT
+669 FQRPHDYSPPFRFGT

-828 ALSLITFVWE
+828 ALSLITFIWE

-850 GVCTDRPGLLFSISR
+850 GVCSDRPGLLFSISR

-894 LKLLRSAKNISN
+894 LKLLRSAKNISDV
-906 MSNLNSSRIS
+906 SNVNSSRVD
-916 SPKRTSDYIQRGSLI
+916 SPKRAADFIQRGSLI
-931 MDMVPDKG
+931 MDMVSDKG

-947 SFHGKDNLFGDNM
+947 SFQGKDNIFGDNM

-997 VAVSTESKGNSRPR
+997 VAVSTESKANSRPR

-1026 SQNPVPQQ
+1026 SQNPVSQ
-1034 RENGLV
+1034 RDEGAV

-1058 HSDISEASSRATCHI
+1058 HSDISETSSRATCHR
-1073 ELENN
+1073 EPDNSKN
-1078 NKHHKTKDNFKKRSV
+1078 HKTKDNFKRSV
-1093 ASKYPKDCSDVELTY
+1093 ASKYPKDCSEVERSY

-1118 KIYTIEAEK
+1118 KIYTIDGEK
-1127 EPSFHIE
+1127 EPSFHLDP
-1134 QPQFIE
+1134 PQFVE
-1140 NLVLPENVDF
+1140 NMALPENVDF
-1150 PEVYQDPNENYH
+1150 PDTYQDPSENFR
-1162 KGDATLP
+1162 KGDPALP
-1169 VNRTPLHNED
+1169 TNRNPLHNED
-1179 GNAPNNDQYK
+1179 ALPNNEKHKFYA
-1189 LFSKHFTL
+1189 KHFTL
-1197 KEKNSPHSE
+1197 KDKSSPHSE

-1224 LPNYTGHYTTRSP
+1224 LPTYSGHFTVRSP
-1237 YKCDS
+1237 FKCDA

-1255 QMLQETTANPAHSEE
+1255 QMLQETGSPAAQEE
-1270 TYEQD
+1270 VYQQD
-1275 WAQNNALQFQKKNKL
+1275 WAQNSTLQFQKNKL
-1290 RISRQHSYDNILD
+1290 RISRQHSYDNIVD
-1303 KPREIDLGRP
+1303 KPRETDLSRP
-1313 SRSISLKDKERLL
+1313 SRSISLKDRERLL

-1341 LLGNKGSLFSQ
+1341 LSGNKSALFPQ
-1352 ALEDTKRSK
+1352 GLEDSKRSK
-1361 SLFPD
+1361 SLLPD
-1366 HSSDNPFLHS
+1366 HASDNPFLRC
-1376 SYPDDQRLIIG
+1376 YGDDRRLVIG
-1387 RCPSDSYKH
+1387 RCPSDPYKH
-1396 SLPSQVRN
+1396 SLPSQAVN
-1404 DNYLRSSLRSTAS
+1404 DSYLRSSLRSTA

-1422 DSRGHNDTYIPEHVM
+1422 DSRGHNDVYISEHVM
-1437 PYVANNNIVYSTP
+1437 PYAANKNSMYSTP
-1450 RVLNSCSNRLTAQT
+1450 RVLNSCSNR
-1464 RPQNSGPWKE
+1464 RVYKKMPSIE
-1474 SVCPHIRGY
+1474 SDV
-1483 LQSRLSSRYGD
+1483 
-1494 ASGIIGPSCS
+1494 

>member
-1 MGRLGYWALL
+1 MGRLGYWTLL
-11 VLPALLVWRSPARA
+11 VLPALLVWRGPAQNA
-25 RAEKGPPALN
+25 AAEKGPPALN
-35 IAVLLGRSHD
+35 IAVLLGHSHD
-45 VTERDIRSLWGRELA
+45 VTERELRNLWGPEQATGLP
-60 GELALDVNVVAMLVN
+60 LDVNVVALLMN
-75 LTDPK
+75 RTDPK

-104 DQEAIAQIL
+104 DQEAVAQML

-135 ADKDPMSTFFQF
+135 ADKDPTSTFFQF

-155 TIMMKI
+155 TVMLKI
-161 MQDYDWHVFSVV
+161 MQDYDWHVFSLV
-173 TTTFPGYR
+173 TTIFPGYR

-202 VITLDTSFGDA
+202 VITLDTSFEDA
-213 KTQIQLKKIHSSVIL
+213 KTQVQLKKIHSSVIL

-253 FWIVPNLV
+253 FWIVPSLV

-287 LEERVRDGLG
+287 LEARVRDGLG
-297 IITTAASSMLEKYS
+297 ILTTAASSMLEKFSY
-311 FIPEAKTS
+311 IPEAKAS
-319 CYGQVEKPELPLHT
+319 CYGQTEKPETPLHT
-333 LHKFMI
+333 LHQFMV
-339 NVTWE
+339 NVTWD
-344 GKDLSFTEA
+344 GKDLSFTEE

-373 KVGKWENQTLSLT
+373 KVGKWENQTLSLR
-386 HSVWPRYKSFADCE
+386 HAVWPRYKSFSDCE

-426 ESCVRN
+426 ETCVRN

-448 GTNVKK
+448 GMNVKK

-495 MIGEVVYHRAVMAVG
+495 MIGEVVYQRAVMAVG

-568 SAMAVFIFEY
+568 SAIAVFVFEY

-583 YNRSLARGKA
+583 YNRNLAKGKA

-601 GKAVWLLW
+601 GKAIWLLW

-669 FQKPHDYSPPFRFGT
+669 FQRPHDYSPPFRFGT

-702 QYMTKFNQK
+702 QYMTKFNQR

-828 ALSLITFVWE
+828 ALSLITFIWE

-850 GVCTDRPGLLFSISR
+850 GVCSDRPGLLFSISR

-906 MSNLNSSRIS
+906 MSNMNSSRMD
-916 SPKRTSDYIQRGSLI
+916 SPKRATDFIQRGSLI
-931 MDMVPDKG
+931 VDMVSDKG

-947 SFHGKDNLFGDNM
+947 SFQGKDSIFGDNM

-975 NNYVFQG
+975 SNYVFQG

-1026 SQNPVPQQ
+1026 NQNPVSQ
-1034 RENGLV
+1034 RDEKTT

-1058 HSDISEASSRATCHI
+1058 HSDISETSSRATCHR
-1073 ELENN
+1073 EPDN
-1078 NKHHKTKDNFKKRSV
+1078 NKNHKTKDNFKKSM
-1093 ASKYPKDCSDVELTY
+1093 ASKYPKDCSEVERTY
-1108 LKTKASSPRD
+1108 MKTKASSPRD
-1118 KIYTIEAEK
+1118 KIYTIDGEK
-1127 EPSFHIE
+1127 EPSFHLDP
-1134 QPQFIE
+1134 PQFVE
-1140 NLVLPENVDF
+1140 NIALPENVGF
-1150 PEVYQDPNENYH
+1150 PDTYQDHNENFR
-1162 KGDATLP
+1162 KGDSTLP
-1169 VNRTPLHNED
+1169 MNRNTLHNED
-1179 GNAPNNDQYK
+1179 GLPNNDQYK
-1189 LFSKHFTL
+1189 LYAKHFTL
-1197 KEKNSPHSE
+1197 KDKGSPHSE

-1224 LPNYTGHYTTRSP
+1224 LPTYSGHFTMRSP
-1237 YKCDS
+1237 FKCDA

-1255 QMLQETTANPAHSEE
+1255 QMLQETGNPATREE
-1270 TYEQD
+1270 VYQQD
-1275 WAQNNALQFQKKNKL
+1275 WSQNNALQFQKNKL
-1290 RISRQHSYDNILD
+1290 RINRQHSYDNILD
-1303 KPREIDLGRP
+1303 KPREIDLSRP
-1313 SRSISLKDKERLL
+1313 SRSISLKDRERLL

-1341 LLGNKGSLFSQ
+1341 LLGNKSSLFPQ
-1352 ALEDTKRSK
+1352 GLEDSKRSK
-1361 SLFPD
+1361 SLLPD
-1366 HSSDNPFLHS
+1366 HTSDNPFLHT
-1376 SYPDDQRLIIG
+1376 YGDDQRLVIG
-1387 RCPSDSYKH
+1387 RCPSDPYKH
-1396 SLPSQVRN
+1396 SLPSQAVN
-1404 DNYLRSSLRSTAS
+1404 DSYLRSSLRSTAS
-1417 SYCSR
+1417 YCSR
-1422 DSRGHNDTYIPEHVM
+1422 DSRGHSDVYISEHVM
-1437 PYVANNNIVYSTP
+1437 PYAANKNNMYSTP
-1450 RVLNSCSNRLTAQT
+1450 RVLNSCSNR
-1464 RPQNSGPWKE
+1464 RVYKKMPSIE
-1474 SVCPHIRGY
+1474 SDV
-1483 LQSRLSSRYGD
+1483 
-1494 ASGIIGPSCS
+1494 

>member
-1 MGRLGYWALL
+1 MC
-11 VLPALLVWRSPARA
+11 P
-25 RAEKGPPALN
+25 N
-35 IAVLLGRSHD
+35 D
-45 VTERDIRSLWGRELA
+45 QT
-60 GELALDVNVVAMLVN
+60 AM
-75 LTDPK
+75 K
-80 SLITHVCDLMSGA
+80 SLT
-93 RIHGLV
+93 
-99 FGDDT
+99 
-104 DQEAIAQIL
+104 
-113 DFISSQTF
+113 
-121 IPILGIHGGASMIM
+121 
-135 ADKDPMSTFFQF
+135 
-147 GASIQQQA
+147 
-155 TIMMKI
+155 
-161 MQDYDWHVFSVV
+161 
-173 TTTFPGYR
+173 
-181 DFISFIKTTVD
+181 
-192 NSFVGWDMQN
+192 
-202 VITLDTSFGDA
+202 
-213 KTQIQLKKIHSSVIL
+213 
-228 LYCSKDEAVLILS
+228 
-241 EARSLGLTGYDF
+241 
-253 FWIVPNLV
+253 
-261 SGNTELIP
+261 
-269 KEFPSGLISV
+269 V
-279 SYDDWDYS
+279 SYVPKVLDACEVSPQLLECVMNPTVVSIHHHIRVQCNEVLVPAGIPCEIVDGSYGES
-287 LEERVRDGLG
+287 LR
-297 IITTAASSMLEKYS
+297 
-311 FIPEAKTS
+311 
-319 CYGQVEKPELPLHT
+319 
-333 LHKFMI
+333 FMV
-339 NVTWE
+339 NVTWD
-344 GKDLSFTEA
+344 GKDLSFTEE

-373 KVGKWENQTLSLT
+373 KGLRFISGDTHVTGEEVGKWENQTLSLR
-386 HSVWPRYKSFADCE
+386 HAVWPRYKSFSDCE

-426 ESCVRN
+426 ETCVRN
-432 TVPCRKFVKIN
+432 TVPCRKFVKIKWMQITSSFTVFLPCLPSMMDCTLKLQAKM
-443 NSTNE
+443 NSSFLCFCQLAIHY
-448 GTNVKK
+448 VDV
-454 CCKGFCI
+454 CKLEF
-461 DILKKLSRTVKF
+461 S
-473 TYDLYLV
+473 
-480 TNGKHGKKVNNVWNG
+480 N
-495 MIGEVVYHRAVMAVG
+495 RA
-510 SLTIN
+510 
-515 EERSEV
+515 
-521 VDFSVPF
+521 
-528 VETGISVMVSRSN
+528 
-541 GTVSPSAFLEPFS
+541 EPFS

-568 SAMAVFIFEY
+568 SAIAVFVFEY

-583 YNRSLARGKA
+583 YNRNLAKGKA

-601 GKAVWLLW
+601 GKAIWLLW

-669 FQKPHDYSPPFRFGT
+669 FQRPHDYSPPFRFGT

-702 QYMTKFNQK
+702 QYMTKFNQR

-828 ALSLITFVWE
+828 ALSLITFIWE

-850 GVCTDRPGLLFSISR
+850 GVCSDRPGLLFSISR

-906 MSNLNSSRIS
+906 MSNMNSSRMD
-916 SPKRTSDYIQRGSLI
+916 SPKRASDFIQRGSLI
-931 MDMVPDKG
+931 VDMVSDKG

-947 SFHGKDNLFGDNM
+947 SFQGKDSIFGDNM

-975 NNYVFQG
+975 SNYVFQG

-1026 SQNPVPQQ
+1026 NQNPVSQ
-1034 RENGLV
+1034 RDEKTV

-1058 HSDISEASSRATCHI
+1058 HSDISETSSRATCHR
-1073 ELENN
+1073 EPDN
-1078 NKHHKTKDNFKKRSV
+1078 NKNHKTKDNFKRSM
-1093 ASKYPKDCSDVELTY
+1093 ASKYPKDCSEVERTY
-1108 LKTKASSPRD
+1108 MKTKASSPRD
-1118 KIYTIEAEK
+1118 KIYTIDGEK
-1127 EPSFHIE
+1127 EPSFHLDP
-1134 QPQFIE
+1134 PQFVESIAI
-1140 NLVLPENVDF
+1140 PENVGFSDT
-1150 PEVYQDPNENYH
+1150 YQDHNENFR
-1162 KGDATLP
+1162 KGDSTLP
-1169 VNRTPLHNED
+1169 MNRNPLHNED
-1179 GNAPNNDQYK
+1179 GLPNNDQYK
-1189 LFSKHFTL
+1189 LYAKHFTL
-1197 KEKNSPHSE
+1197 KDKGSPHSE

-1224 LPNYTGHYTTRSP
+1224 LPTYSGHFTMRSP
-1237 YKCDS
+1237 FKCDA

-1255 QMLQETTANPAHSEE
+1255 QMLQETGNPSTQEE
-1270 TYEQD
+1270 VYQQD
-1275 WAQNNALQFQKKNKL
+1275 WSQNNALQFQKNKL
-1290 RISRQHSYDNILD
+1290 RINRQHSYDNILD
-1303 KPREIDLGRP
+1303 KPREVDLSRP
-1313 SRSISLKDKERLL
+1313 SRSISLKDRERLL

-1341 LLGNKGSLFSQ
+1341 LLGNKSSLFPQ
-1352 ALEDTKRSK
+1352 GLEDSKRSK
-1361 SLFPD
+1361 SLLPD
-1366 HSSDNPFLHS
+1366 HTSDNPFLHT
-1376 SYPDDQRLIIG
+1376 YGDDQRLVIG
-1387 RCPSDSYKH
+1387 RCPSDPYKH
-1396 SLPSQVRN
+1396 SLPSQAAN
-1404 DNYLRSSLRSTAS
+1404 DSYLRSSLRSTAS
-1417 SYCSR
+1417 YCSR
-1422 DSRGHNDTYIPEHVM
+1422 DSRGHSDVYISEHVM
-1437 PYVANNNIVYSTP
+1437 PYAANKNNMYSTP
-1450 RVLNSCSNRLTAQT
+1450 RVLNSCSNR
-1464 RPQNSGPWKE
+1464 RVYKKMPSIE
-1474 SVCPHIRGY
+1474 SDV
-1483 LQSRLSSRYGD
+1483 
-1494 ASGIIGPSCS
+1494 

>member
-1 MGRLGYWALL
+1 MRKIGCALL
-11 VLPALLVWRSPARA
+11 VLQALLAPLDLVCG
-25 RAEKGPPALN
+25 AEKNYPILN
-35 IAVLLGRSHD
+35 IAVILGRTKYI
-45 VTERDIRSLWGRELA
+45 TERDIRALWTREMSADLTV
-60 GELALDVNVVAMLVN
+60 DINVVTLLVN
-75 LTDPK
+75 QTDPK
-80 SLITHVCDLMSGA
+80 SIITHVCDLMSGTK
-93 RIHGLV
+93 IHGVV

-104 DQEAIAQIL
+104 DQEAVAQIL
-113 DFISSQTF
+113 DFISSQTS

-135 ADKDPMSTFFQF
+135 ADKDVMSTFFQF
-147 GASIQQQA
+147 GASIQQEA
-155 TIMMKI
+155 IIMLKI
-161 MQDYDWHVFSVV
+161 MQDYDWHVFSLV

-181 DFISFIKTTVD
+181 DFINVIKTTVE

-202 VITLDTSFGDA
+202 IIVLDTAFGDA

-228 LYCSKDEAVLILS
+228 LYCSKDEAVYILD

-253 FWIVPNLV
+253 FWIVPSLV
-261 SGNTELIP
+261 SGNTEITP
-269 KEFPSGLISV
+269 KEFPSGLISAA
-279 SYDDWDYS
+279 YDEWDYS
-287 LEERVRDGLG
+287 LEARVRDGLG
-297 IITTAASSMLEKYS
+297 VIATAASAMLEKYS
-311 FIPEAKTS
+311 FIPEARTS
-319 CYGQVEKPELPLHT
+319 CYGQLEKNDRPSQT
-333 LHKFMI
+333 LHKFMM

-344 GKDLSFTEA
+344 GRDLSFTA
-353 GYQVH
+353 DGYQAH
-358 PRLVVIVLNKDREWE
+358 PRLVVIVLNNEREWE
-373 KVGKWENQTLSLT
+373 KVGKWENNSLSLKY
-386 HSVWPRYKSFADCE
+386 SVWPRYSSFADSD

-419 EDIDPLT
+419 EDVDPLM
-426 ESCVRN
+426 ESCQKN
-432 TVPCRKFVKIN
+432 TVPCRKFVKLN
-443 NSTNE
+443 NKTNE

-461 DILKKLSRTVKF
+461 DILKKLSKTVKF

-583 YNRSLARGKA
+583 YNRNLAQGRD

-669 FQKPHDYSPPFRFGT
+669 FQRPHDYSPPFRFGT

-692 NIRNNYPYMH
+692 NIRNNYPDMH
-702 QYMTKFNQK
+702 LYMTKFNQK

-850 GVCTDRPGLLFSISR
+850 GVCSDRPGLLFSISR

-880 KSPDFNLTGSQSNM
+880 KSPDFSLTNSQTNM
-894 LKLLRSAKNISN
+894 LKLLRTAKNMTNIN
-906 MSNLNSSRIS
+906 PSRID
-916 SPKRTSDYIQRGSLI
+916 SPKRTADFIQRGSLI
-931 MDMVPDKG
+931 MDMVMDKG
-939 NLIYSDNR
+939 NLVFADNR
-947 SFHGKDNLFGDNM
+947 SFQTKDNFFGDNIS
-960 NELQT
+960 ELQT
-965 FVANRHKDNL
+965 LPGNRHKDNL

-997 VAVSTESKGNSRPR
+997 VAVTTEAKVNSRPR
-1011 QLWKKSMESLRQDSL
+1011 QLWRKSVESLRQDSVRQGQG
-1026 SQNPVPQQ
+1026 SQ
-1034 RENGLV
+1034 RENGSE
-1040 ENRTHSLKSPRY
+1040 ENRQLSLKSQRY
-1052 LPEEVA
+1052 LPEEIV
-1058 HSDISEASSRATCHI
+1058 HSDVSETSSRATCHM
-1073 ELENN
+1073 EAETN
-1078 NKHHKTKDNFKKRSV
+1078 NKHHKTKDNFKKRTV
-1093 ASKYPKDCSDVELTY
+1093 ASKYPKDCSEVELTY
-1108 LKTKASSPRD
+1108 LKTKQGSPRD
-1118 KIYTIEAEK
+1118 KIYTIDGDK
-1127 EPSFHIE
+1127 EPGFRLDT
-1134 QPQFIE
+1134 PQFIE
-1140 NLVLPENVDF
+1140 NIVLPETVEF
-1150 PEVYQDPNENYH
+1150 PDVYQDHNDSFRKAEQ
-1162 KGDATLP
+1162 A
-1169 VNRTPLHNED
+1169 NRTPSHNED
-1179 GNAPNNDQYK
+1179 SLPNNDQYK
-1189 LFSKHFTL
+1189 LYAKHYTL
-1197 KEKNSPHSE
+1197 KEKNTSL
-1206 GSDRYRQNS
+1206 GDMNDRYRQNS

-1224 LPNYTGHYTTRSP
+1224 MPTYAGHYTTRSP
-1237 YKCDS
+1237 YKCDA
-1242 CLRMGNLYDIDED
+1242 CLRMGNLYDIEED
-1255 QMLQETTANPAHSEE
+1255 QMLQDTTNLSLPEE
-1270 TYEQD
+1270 IYERTWSQSS
-1275 WAQNNALQFQKKNKL
+1275 ALQYHRKNKL
-1290 RISRQHSYDNILD
+1290 RISRQHSFDNIAD
-1303 KPREIDLGRP
+1303 KSREIDIGRP
-1313 SRSISLKDKERLL
+1313 SRSISLKEREKFLQSSP
-1326 EGNLYGSLFSVPSSK
+1326 YASMFSVPSSK
-1341 LLGNKGSLFSQ
+1341 LLSNKASLLTH
-1352 ALEDTKRSK
+1352 ALEDSKRSK
-1361 SLFPD
+1361 SLYAV
-1366 HSSDNPFLHS
+1366 HSDDNPFLHS
-1376 SYPDDQRLIIG
+1376 YRDDQHLSLRRSPADL
-1387 RCPSDSYKH
+1387 YKH
-1396 SLPSQVRN
+1396 SLPTRGRN
-1404 DNYLRSSLRSTAS
+1404 DNYLRSSIQSTAS
-1417 SYCSR
+1417 YSSR
-1422 DSRGHNDTYIPEHVM
+1422 DGRIHNDMYISEHVL
-1437 PYVANNNIVYSTP
+1437 PYVANRNSLYSTP
-1450 RVLNSCSNRLTAQT
+1450 RVLNSCSNT
-1464 RPQNSGPWKE
+1464 RVYKKRPSIE
-1474 SVCPHIRGY
+1474 SDV
-1483 LQSRLSSRYGD
+1483 
-1494 ASGIIGPSCS
+1494 

>member
-1 MGRLGYWALL
+1 MRKIGCALL
-11 VLPALLVWRSPARA
+11 VLQALLAPLDLVRG
-25 RAEKGPPALN
+25 AEKNYPILN
-35 IAVLLGRSHD
+35 IAVILGRTKYI
-45 VTERDIRSLWGRELA
+45 TERDIRALWTREMSADLTV
-60 GELALDVNVVAMLVN
+60 DVNVVPLLVN
-75 LTDPK
+75 QTDPK
-80 SLITHVCDLMSGA
+80 SIITHVCDLMSGTK
-93 RIHGLV
+93 IHGVV

-104 DQEAIAQIL
+104 DQEAVAQIL
-113 DFISSQTF
+113 DFISSQTS

-135 ADKDPMSTFFQF
+135 ADKDVMSTFFQF
-147 GASIQQQA
+147 GASIQQEA
-155 TIMMKI
+155 IIMLKI
-161 MQDYDWHVFSVV
+161 MQDYDWHVFSLV

-181 DFISFIKTTVD
+181 DFINVIKTTVE

-202 VITLDTSFGDA
+202 VIILDTAFGDDA

-228 LYCSKDEAVLILS
+228 LYCSKDEAVYILD

-253 FWIVPNLV
+253 FWIVPSLV
-261 SGNTELIP
+261 SGNTEITP
-269 KEFPSGLISV
+269 KEFPSGLISAA
-279 SYDDWDYS
+279 YDEWDYS
-287 LEERVRDGLG
+287 LEARVRDGLG
-297 IITTAASSMLEKYS
+297 VIATAASAMLEKHS
-311 FIPEAKTS
+311 FIPEARTS
-319 CYGQVEKPELPLHT
+319 CYGQPEKNDRPFQT
-333 LHKFMI
+333 LHKFMM

-344 GKDLSFTEA
+344 GRDLSFTA
-353 GYQVH
+353 DGYQAH
-358 PRLVVIVLNKDREWE
+358 PRLVVIVLNNEREWE
-373 KVGKWENQTLSLT
+373 KVGKWENNSLSLKY
-386 HSVWPRYKSFADCE
+386 SVWPRYSSFADSD

-419 EDIDPLT
+419 EDVDPLM
-426 ESCVRN
+426 ESCQKN
-432 TVPCRKFVKIN
+432 TVPCRKFVRLN
-443 NSTNE
+443 NKTNE

-461 DILKKLSRTVKF
+461 DILKKLSKTVKF

-583 YNRSLARGKA
+583 YNRNLAQGRD

-669 FQKPHDYSPPFRFGT
+669 FQRPHDYSPPFRFGT

-692 NIRNNYPYMH
+692 NIRNNYPDMH
-702 QYMTKFNQK
+702 LYMTKFNQK

-850 GVCTDRPGLLFSISR
+850 GVCSDRPGLLFSISR

-880 KSPDFNLTGSQSNM
+880 KSPDFSLTNSQTNM
-894 LKLLRSAKNISN
+894 LKLLRTAKNMTNIN
-906 MSNLNSSRIS
+906 PSRID
-916 SPKRTSDYIQRGSLI
+916 SPKRTADFIQRGSLI
-931 MDMVPDKG
+931 MDMVMDKG
-939 NLIYSDNR
+939 NLIFADNR
-947 SFHGKDNLFGDNM
+947 SFQTKDNFFGDNIS
-960 NELQT
+960 ELQT
-965 FVANRHKDNL
+965 LPGNRHKDNL

-997 VAVSTESKGNSRPR
+997 VAVTTEAKVNSRPR
-1011 QLWKKSMESLRQDSL
+1011 QLWRKSVESLRQESVRQ
-1026 SQNPVPQQ
+1026 SQGSQ
-1034 RENGLV
+1034 RDDGSE
-1040 ENRTHSLKSPRY
+1040 ENRQLSVKSQRY
-1052 LPEEVA
+1052 LPEEIV
-1058 HSDISEASSRATCHI
+1058 HSDVSETSSRATCHM
-1073 ELENN
+1073 EAENN
-1078 NKHHKTKDNFKKRSV
+1078 NKHHKTKDNFKKRTV
-1093 ASKYPKDCSDVELTY
+1093 ASKYPKDCSEVELTY
-1108 LKTKASSPRD
+1108 LKTKQSSPRD
-1118 KIYTIEAEK
+1118 KIYTIDADK
-1127 EPSFHIE
+1127 EPGFRLDT
-1134 QPQFIE
+1134 PQYIE
-1140 NLVLPENVDF
+1140 NIVLPETVEF
-1150 PEVYQDPNENYH
+1150 PDVYQDHNDNYRKAEH
-1162 KGDATLP
+1162 T
-1169 VNRTPLHNED
+1169 NRTPMHNED
-1179 GNAPNNDQYK
+1179 SLPNNDQYK
-1189 LFSKHFTL
+1189 LYAKHYTL
-1197 KEKNSPHSE
+1197 KDKNASLPD
-1206 GSDRYRQNS
+1206 DRYRQNS

-1224 LPNYTGHYTTRSP
+1224 LPTYAGHYSTRSP
-1237 YKCDS
+1237 YKCDA
-1242 CLRMGNLYDIDED
+1242 CLRMGNLYDIEED
-1255 QMLQETTANPAHSEE
+1255 QMLQDTTNLSLPEE
-1270 TYEQD
+1270 IYERT
-1275 WAQNNALQFQKKNKL
+1275 WSTSNALQYHKKNKL
-1290 RISRQHSYDNILD
+1290 RISRQHSFDNIAD
-1303 KPREIDLGRP
+1303 KSREIDIGRP
-1313 SRSISLKDKERLL
+1313 SRSISLKEREKFLQSSP
-1326 EGNLYGSLFSVPSSK
+1326 YASMFSVPSSK
-1341 LLGNKGSLFSQ
+1341 LLSNKASLLTH
-1352 ALEDTKRSK
+1352 ALEDSKRSK
-1361 SLFPD
+1361 SLYAV
-1366 HSSDNPFLHS
+1366 HSDDNPFLHS
-1376 SYPDDQRLIIG
+1376 YRDDQHLSLRRSPADL
-1387 RCPSDSYKH
+1387 YKH
-1396 SLPSQVRN
+1396 SLPTRGRN
-1404 DNYLRSSLRSTAS
+1404 DNYLRSSMQSTAS
-1417 SYCSR
+1417 YSSR
-1422 DSRGHNDTYIPEHVM
+1422 DGRIHNDMYISEHVL
-1437 PYVANNNIVYSTP
+1437 PYVANRNSLYTTP
-1450 RVLNSCSNRLTAQT
+1450 RVLNSCSNT
-1464 RPQNSGPWKE
+1464 RVYKKRPSIE
-1474 SVCPHIRGY
+1474 SDV
-1483 LQSRLSSRYGD
+1483 
-1494 ASGIIGPSCS
+1494 

>member
-1 MGRLGYWALL
+1 MRKIGCALL
-11 VLPALLVWRSPARA
+11 VLQALLAPLDLVRG
-25 RAEKGPPALN
+25 AEKNYPILN
-35 IAVLLGRSHD
+35 IAVILGRTKYI
-45 VTERDIRSLWGRELA
+45 TERDIRALWTREMSADLTV
-60 GELALDVNVVAMLVN
+60 DVNVVTLLVN
-75 LTDPK
+75 QTDPK
-80 SLITHVCDLMSGA
+80 SIITHVCDLMSGTK
-93 RIHGLV
+93 IHGVV

-104 DQEAIAQIL
+104 DQEAVAQIL
-113 DFISSQTF
+113 DFISSQTS

-135 ADKDPMSTFFQF
+135 ADKDVMSTFFQF
-147 GASIQQQA
+147 GASIQQEA
-155 TIMMKI
+155 IIMLKI
-161 MQDYDWHVFSVV
+161 MQDYDWHVFSLV

-181 DFISFIKTTVD
+181 DFINVIKTTVE

-202 VITLDTSFGDA
+202 VITLDTAFGDDA

-228 LYCSKDEAVLILS
+228 LYCSKDEAVYILD

-253 FWIVPNLV
+253 FWIVPSLV
-261 SGNTELIP
+261 SGNTEITP
-269 KEFPSGLISV
+269 KEFPSGLISAA
-279 SYDDWDYS
+279 YDEWDYS
-287 LEERVRDGLG
+287 LEARVRDGLG
-297 IITTAASSMLEKYS
+297 VIATAASAMLEKYS
-311 FIPEAKTS
+311 SIPEARTS
-319 CYGQVEKPELPLHT
+319 CYGQLEKNDRPFQT
-333 LHKFMI
+333 LHKFMM

-344 GKDLSFTEA
+344 GRDLSFTA
-353 GYQVH
+353 DGYQAH
-358 PRLVVIVLNKDREWE
+358 PRLVVIVLNNEREWE
-373 KVGKWENQTLSLT
+373 KVGKWENNSLSLKY
-386 HSVWPRYKSFADCE
+386 SVWPRYSSFADSD

-419 EDIDPLT
+419 EDVDPLM
-426 ESCVRN
+426 ESCQKN
-432 TVPCRKFVKIN
+432 TVPCRKFVRLN
-443 NSTNE
+443 NKTNE

-461 DILKKLSRTVKF
+461 DILKKLSKTVKF

-583 YNRSLARGKA
+583 YNRNLAQGRD

-669 FQKPHDYSPPFRFGT
+669 FQRPHDYSPPFRFGT

-692 NIRNNYPYMH
+692 NIRNNYPDMH
-702 QYMTKFNQK
+702 LYMTKFNQK

-850 GVCTDRPGLLFSISR
+850 GVCSDRPGLLFSISR

-880 KSPDFNLTGSQSNM
+880 KSPDFSLTNSQTNM
-894 LKLLRSAKNISN
+894 LKLLRTAKNMTNIN
-906 MSNLNSSRIS
+906 PSRID
-916 SPKRTSDYIQRGSLI
+916 SPKRTADFIQRGSLI
-931 MDMVPDKG
+931 MDMVMDKG
-939 NLIYSDNR
+939 NLIFADNR
-947 SFHGKDNLFGDNM
+947 SFQTKDNFFGDNIS
-960 NELQT
+960 ELQT
-965 FVANRHKDNL
+965 LPGNRHKDNL

-997 VAVSTESKGNSRPR
+997 VAVTTEAKVNSRPR
-1011 QLWKKSMESLRQDSL
+1011 QLWRKSVESLRQESVRQ
-1026 SQNPVPQQ
+1026 SQGSQ
-1034 RENGLV
+1034 RDDGSE
-1040 ENRTHSLKSPRY
+1040 ENRQLSVKSQRY
-1052 LPEEVA
+1052 LPEEIV
-1058 HSDISEASSRATCHI
+1058 HSDVSETSSRATCHM
-1073 ELENN
+1073 EAENN
-1078 NKHHKTKDNFKKRSV
+1078 NKHHKTKDNFKKRTA
-1093 ASKYPKDCSDVELTY
+1093 ASKYPKDCSEVELTY
-1108 LKTKASSPRD
+1108 LKTKQSSPRD
-1118 KIYTIEAEK
+1118 KIYTIDADK
-1127 EPSFHIE
+1127 EPGFRLDT
-1134 QPQFIE
+1134 PQYIE
-1140 NLVLPENVDF
+1140 NIVLPETVEF
-1150 PEVYQDPNENYH
+1150 PDVYQDHNDNYRKAEH
-1162 KGDATLP
+1162 A
-1169 VNRTPLHNED
+1169 NRTPMHNED
-1179 GNAPNNDQYK
+1179 SLPNNDQYK
-1189 LFSKHFTL
+1189 LYAKHYTL
-1197 KEKNSPHSE
+1197 KDKNASLPD
-1206 GSDRYRQNS
+1206 DRYRQNS

-1224 LPNYTGHYTTRSP
+1224 LPTYAGHYSTRSP
-1237 YKCDS
+1237 YKCDA
-1242 CLRMGNLYDIDED
+1242 CLRMGNLYDIEED
-1255 QMLQETTANPAHSEE
+1255 QMLQDTTNLSLPEE
-1270 TYEQD
+1270 IYERT
-1275 WAQNNALQFQKKNKL
+1275 WSTSNALQYHKKNKL
-1290 RISRQHSYDNILD
+1290 RISRQHSFDNIAD
-1303 KPREIDLGRP
+1303 KSREIDIGRP
-1313 SRSISLKDKERLL
+1313 SRSISLKEREKFLQSSP
-1326 EGNLYGSLFSVPSSK
+1326 YASMFSVPSSK
-1341 LLGNKGSLFSQ
+1341 LLGNKASLLTH
-1352 ALEDTKRSK
+1352 ALEDSKRSK
-1361 SLFPD
+1361 SLYAV
-1366 HSSDNPFLHS
+1366 HSDDNPFLHS
-1376 SYPDDQRLIIG
+1376 YRDDQHLSLRRSPADL
-1387 RCPSDSYKH
+1387 YKH
-1396 SLPSQVRN
+1396 SLPTRGRN
-1404 DNYLRSSLRSTAS
+1404 DNYLRSSMQSTAS
-1417 SYCSR
+1417 YSSR
-1422 DSRGHNDTYIPEHVM
+1422 DGRIHNDICCYT
-1437 PYVANNNIVYSTP
+1437 
-1450 RVLNSCSNRLTAQT
+1450 
-1464 RPQNSGPWKE
+1464 
-1474 SVCPHIRGY
+1474 
-1483 LQSRLSSRYGD
+1483 
-1494 ASGIIGPSCS
+1494 

>member
-1 MGRLGYWALL
+1 MGRLGYWTLL
-11 VLPALLVWRSPARA
+11 VLPALLVWRGPAQGTA
-25 RAEKGPPALN
+25 AEKGPPALN
-35 IAVLLGRSHD
+35 IAVLLGHSHD
-45 VTERDIRSLWGRELA
+45 VTERELRNLWGPEQATGLP
-60 GELALDVNVVAMLVN
+60 LDVNVVALLMN
-75 LTDPK
+75 RTDPK

-104 DQEAIAQIL
+104 DQEAVAQML

-135 ADKDPMSTFFQF
+135 ADKDPTSTFFQF

-155 TIMMKI
+155 TVMLKI
-161 MQDYDWHVFSVV
+161 MQDYDWHVFSLV
-173 TTTFPGYR
+173 TTIFPGYR

-202 VITLDTSFGDA
+202 VITLDTSFEDA
-213 KTQIQLKKIHSSVIL
+213 KTQVQLKKIHSSVIL

-253 FWIVPNLV
+253 FWIVPSLV

-287 LEERVRDGLG
+287 LEARVRDGLG
-297 IITTAASSMLEKYS
+297 ILTTAAYSMLEKFSY
-311 FIPEAKTS
+311 IPEAKAS
-319 CYGQVEKPELPLHT
+319 CYGQTEKPETPLHT
-333 LHKFMI
+333 LHQFMV
-339 NVTWE
+339 NVTWD
-344 GKDLSFTEA
+344 GKDLSFTEE

-373 KVGKWENQTLSLT
+373 KVGKWENQSLSLR
-386 HSVWPRYKSFADCE
+386 HAVWPRYKSFSDCE

-426 ESCVRN
+426 ETCVRN

-448 GTNVKK
+448 GMNVKK

-568 SAMAVFIFEY
+568 SAIAVFVFEY

-583 YNRSLARGKA
+583 YNRNLAKGKA

-601 GKAVWLLW
+601 GKAIWLLW

-669 FQKPHDYSPPFRFGT
+669 FQRPHDYSPPFRFGT

-828 ALSLITFVWE
+828 ALSLITFIWE

-850 GVCTDRPGLLFSISR
+850 GVCSDRPGLLFSISR

-894 LKLLRSAKNISN
+894 LKLLRSAKNISDV
-906 MSNLNSSRIS
+906 SNVNSSRMD
-916 SPKRTSDYIQRGSLI
+916 SPKRAADFIQRGSLI
-931 MDMVPDKG
+931 MDMVSEKG

-947 SFHGKDNLFGDNM
+947 SFQGKDNMFGDNM

-997 VAVSTESKGNSRPR
+997 VAVSTESKANSRPR

-1026 SQNPVPQQ
+1026 SQNPVSQ
-1034 RENGLV
+1034 RDEV
-1040 ENRTHSLKSPRY
+1040 AAENRTHSLKSPRY

-1058 HSDISEASSRATCHI
+1058 HSDISETSNRATCHR
-1073 ELENN
+1073 EPDNSKN
-1078 NKHHKTKDNFKKRSV
+1078 HKTKDNFKRSA
-1093 ASKYPKDCSDVELTY
+1093 ASKYPKDCSEVERSY

-1118 KIYTIEAEK
+1118 KIYTIDGEK
-1127 EPSFHIE
+1127 EPSFHLDP
-1134 QPQFIE
+1134 PQFVE
-1140 NLVLPENVDF
+1140 NMALPENVDF
-1150 PEVYQDPNENYH
+1150 PDPYQDPNENFR
-1162 KGDATLP
+1162 KGDPALP
-1169 VNRTPLHNED
+1169 TNRNPTHNED
-1179 GNAPNNDQYK
+1179 VLPNNDKHKFY
-1189 LFSKHFTL
+1189 SKHFTL
-1197 KEKNSPHSE
+1197 KDKSSPHSE

-1224 LPNYTGHYTTRSP
+1224 LPTYSGHFTVRSP
-1237 YKCDS
+1237 FKCDA

-1255 QMLQETTANPAHSEE
+1255 QMLQETGSPAAQEE
-1270 TYEQD
+1270 VYQQD
-1275 WAQNNALQFQKKNKL
+1275 WAQNSTLQFQKNKL
-1290 RISRQHSYDNILD
+1290 RISRQHSYDNIVD
-1303 KPREIDLGRP
+1303 KPREMDLSRP
-1313 SRSISLKDKERLL
+1313 SRSISLKDRERLL

-1341 LLGNKGSLFSQ
+1341 LSGNKSSLFPQ
-1352 ALEDTKRSK
+1352 GLEDRKRSK
-1361 SLFPD
+1361 SLLPD
-1366 HSSDNPFLHS
+1366 HTSDNPFLRC
-1376 SYPDDQRLIIG
+1376 YGDDRRLVIG
-1387 RCPSDSYKH
+1387 RCPSDPYKH
-1396 SLPSQVRN
+1396 SLPSPAVN
-1404 DNYLRSSLRSTAS
+1404 DSYLRSSLRSTA

-1422 DSRGHNDTYIPEHVM
+1422 DSRGHNDVYISEHVM
-1437 PYVANNNIVYSTP
+1437 PYAANK
-1450 RVLNSCSNRLTAQT
+1450 NRKHT
-1464 RPQNSGPWKE
+1464 
-1474 SVCPHIRGY
+1474 
-1483 LQSRLSSRYGD
+1483 
-1494 ASGIIGPSCS
+1494 

>member
-1 MGRLGYWALL
+1 MGRLGYWTLL
-11 VLPALLVWRSPARA
+11 VLPALLVWRGPAQGA
-25 RAEKGPPALN
+25 AAEKGPPALN
-35 IAVLLGRSHD
+35 IAVLLGHSHD
-45 VTERDIRSLWGRELA
+45 VTERELRNLWGPEQAA
-60 GELALDVNVVAMLVN
+60 GLPLDLNVVALLMN
-75 LTDPK
+75 RTDPK

-104 DQEAIAQIL
+104 DQEAVAQML

-121 IPILGIHGGASMIM
+121 IPILGIHGGSSMIM
-135 ADKDPMSTFFQF
+135 ADKDPTSTFFQF
-147 GASIQQQA
+147 GASIQQQV
-155 TIMMKI
+155 TVMLKI
-161 MQDYDWHVFSVV
+161 MQDYDWHVFSLV
-173 TTTFPGYR
+173 TTIFPGYR
-181 DFISFIKTTVD
+181 DFIGFIKTTVD

-202 VITLDTSFGDA
+202 VITLDTSFEDA
-213 KTQIQLKKIHSSVIL
+213 KTQVQLKKIHSSVIL

-253 FWIVPNLV
+253 FWIVPSLV

-297 IITTAASSMLEKYS
+297 ILTTAASSMLDKFSY
-311 FIPEAKTS
+311 IPEAKAS
-319 CYGQVEKPELPLHT
+319 CYGQMEKPEVPLHT
-333 LHKFMI
+333 LHQFMV
-339 NVTWE
+339 NVTWD
-344 GKDLSFTEA
+344 GKDLSFTEE

-373 KVGKWENQTLSLT
+373 KVGKWENHTLSLR
-386 HSVWPRYKSFADCE
+386 HAVWPRYKSFSDCE

-426 ESCVRN
+426 ETCVRN
-432 TVPCRKFVKIN
+432 TVPCRKFIRIN

-448 GTNVKK
+448 GMNVKK

-495 MIGEVVYHRAVMAVG
+495 MIGEVVYQRAVMAVG

-568 SAMAVFIFEY
+568 SAIAVFVFEY

-583 YNRSLARGKA
+583 YNRNLAKGKA

-601 GKAVWLLW
+601 GKAIWLLW

-669 FQKPHDYSPPFRFGT
+669 FQRPHDYSPPFRFGT

-762 IALQKGSPWK
+762 IALQKGSRWK

-813 IDNMAGVFYMLAAAM
+813 VDNMAGVFYMLAAAM
-828 ALSLITFVWE
+828 ALSLITFIWE

-850 GVCTDRPGLLFSISR
+850 GVCSDRPGLLFSISR

-906 MSNLNSSRIS
+906 LSNVNSSRMD
-916 SPKRTSDYIQRGSLI
+916 SPKRAADFIQRGSLI
-931 MDMVPDKG
+931 MDMVSDKG
-939 NLIYSDNR
+939 NLVYSDNR
-947 SFHGKDNLFGDNM
+947 SFQGKESIFGDNM

-965 FVANRHKDNL
+965 FMANRHKDNL

-1026 SQNPVPQQ
+1026 TQNPVSQ
-1034 RENGLV
+1034 RDEGTV
-1040 ENRTHSLKSPRY
+1040 ENRSYSLKSPRY

-1058 HSDISEASSRATCHI
+1058 HSDISETSSRATCHR
-1073 ELENN
+1073 EPDNSKN
-1078 NKHHKTKDNFKKRSV
+1078 HKAKDNFKRSV
-1093 ASKYPKDCSDVELTY
+1093 ASKYPKDCSEVERSY

-1118 KIYTIEAEK
+1118 KIYTIDGEREA
-1127 EPSFHIE
+1127 SFHLDP
-1134 QPQFIE
+1134 PQFVE
-1140 NLVLPENVDF
+1140 NVALPENVDF
-1150 PEVYQDPNENYH
+1150 SNVYQDH
-1162 KGDATLP
+1162 SDSFRKGDSTLP
-1169 VNRTPLHNED
+1169 RNRSPLHDED
-1179 GNAPNNDQYK
+1179 GLPNNDQYK
-1189 LFSKHFTL
+1189 LYSKHFTL
-1197 KEKNSPHSE
+1197 KDKSSPHSE

-1224 LPNYTGHYTTRSP
+1224 LPTYSGHFTMRSP
-1237 YKCDS
+1237 FKCDS

-1255 QMLQETTANPAHSEE
+1255 QMLQETGNPATQEE
-1270 TYEQD
+1270 VYQQD
-1275 WAQNNALQFQKKNKL
+1275 WAQSSALQFQKNKL

-1303 KPREIDLGRP
+1303 KPRELDLSRP
-1313 SRSISLKDKERLL
+1313 SRSISLKDRERLL
-1326 EGNLYGSLFSVPSSK
+1326 EGNLYGSLFSVPASK
-1341 LLGNKGSLFSQ
+1341 LSGNKGSLFPQ
-1352 ALEDTKRSK
+1352 GLEVSKRSK
-1361 SLFPD
+1361 SLLPD
-1366 HSSDNPFLHS
+1366 HTSDNPFLHS
-1376 SYPDDQRLIIG
+1376 YGDDQRLVIG
-1387 RCPSDSYKH
+1387 RCPSDPYKH
-1396 SLPSQVRN
+1396 SLPSQAVN
-1404 DNYLRSSLRSTAS
+1404 DSYLRSSLRSTAS
-1417 SYCSR
+1417 YCSR
-1422 DSRGHNDTYIPEHVM
+1422 DSRGHSDVYISEHVM
-1437 PYVANNNIVYSTP
+1437 PYAANKNKMYSAP
-1450 RVLNSCSNRLTAQT
+1450 RVLNSCSNR
-1464 RPQNSGPWKE
+1464 RVYKKMPSIE
-1474 SVCPHIRGY
+1474 SDV
-1483 LQSRLSSRYGD
+1483 
-1494 ASGIIGPSCS
+1494 

>member
-1 MGRLGYWALL
+1 MVIYN
-11 VLPALLVWRSPARA
+11 
-25 RAEKGPPALN
+25 PPSASSS
-35 IAVLLGRSHD
+35 VLLFLFLSFFL
-45 VTERDIRSLWGRELA
+45 SFFF
-60 GELALDVNVVAMLVN
+60 
-75 LTDPK
+75 LTCWQDP
-80 SLITHVCDLMSGA
+80 T
-93 RIHGLV
+93 
-99 FGDDT
+99 
-104 DQEAIAQIL
+104 
-113 DFISSQTF
+113 
-121 IPILGIHGGASMIM
+121 
-135 ADKDPMSTFFQF
+135 STFFQF

-155 TIMMKI
+155 TVMLKI
-161 MQDYDWHVFSVV
+161 MQDYDWHVFSLV
-173 TTTFPGYR
+173 TTIFPGYR

-202 VITLDTSFGDA
+202 VITLDTSFEDA
-213 KTQIQLKKIHSSVIL
+213 KTQVQLKKIHSSVIL

-253 FWIVPNLV
+253 FWIVPSLV

-287 LEERVRDGLG
+287 LEARVRDGLG
-297 IITTAASSMLEKYS
+297 ILTTAAYSMLERFSY
-311 FIPEAKTS
+311 IPEAKAS
-319 CYGQVEKPELPLHT
+319 CYGQTEKPEAPPHT
-333 LHKFMI
+333 LHQFMV
-339 NVTWE
+339 NVTWD
-344 GKDLSFTEA
+344 GKDLSFTEE

-373 KVGKWENQTLSLT
+373 KVGKWENQSLSLR
-386 HSVWPRYKSFADCE
+386 HAVWPRYKSFSDCE

-426 ESCVRN
+426 ETCVRN
-432 TVPCRKFVKIN
+432 TVPCRKFVKI
-443 NSTNE
+443 
-448 GTNVKK
+448 
-454 CCKGFCI
+454 KGFCI

-495 MIGEVVYHRAVMAVG
+495 MSGEVVYQRAVMAVG

-528 VETGISVMVSRSN
+528 KH

-568 SAMAVFIFEY
+568 SAIAVFVFEY

-583 YNRSLARGKA
+583 YNRSLAKGKA
-593 PHGPSFTI
+593 PHG
-601 GKAVWLLW
+601 LLSRLEKLYGSSGAW
-609 GLVFNNSVPVQNP
+609 CFNNSVPVQNP

-669 FQKPHDYSPPFRFGT
+669 VRDLTTIPPPFRFGT

-711 GVEDALV
+711 GVEDAL
-718 SLKTGKLDAF
+718 KLDAF

-828 ALSLITFVWE
+828 ALSLITFIWE

-850 GVCTDRPGLLFSISR
+850 GVCSDRPGLLFSISR

-894 LKLLRSAKNISN
+894 LKLLRSAKNISD
-906 MSNLNSSRIS
+906 MSNMNSSRMD
-916 SPKRTSDYIQRGSLI
+916 SPKRAGDFIQRGSLI
-931 MDMVPDKG
+931 MDMVSDKG
-939 NLIYSDNR
+939 NLVYSDNR
-947 SFHGKDNLFGDNM
+947 SFQGKDTIFGDNM

-965 FVANRHKDNL
+965 FVANRHKDSL

-997 VAVSTESKGNSRPR
+997 VAVSTDSKANSRPR

-1026 SQNPVPQQ
+1026 SQNPVSQ
-1034 RENGLV
+1034 RDEGAV

-1058 HSDISEASSRATCHI
+1058 HSDISETSSRATCHR
-1073 ELENN
+1073 EPDN
-1078 NKHHKTKDNFKKRSV
+1078 NKNHKTKDNFKRSA
-1093 ASKYPKDCSDVELTY
+1093 ASKYPKDCSEVERSY

-1118 KIYTIEAEK
+1118 KIYTIDGEK
-1127 EPSFHIE
+1127 EPSFHLDP
-1134 QPQFIE
+1134 PQFVE
-1140 NLVLPENVDF
+1140 NMALPENVEFTDAY
-1150 PEVYQDPNENYH
+1150 PDHDENFR
-1162 KGDATLP
+1162 KGDPALPATR
-1169 VNRTPLHNED
+1169 NPLHNED
-1179 GNAPNNDQYK
+1179 GPPNNDKYK
-1189 LFSKHFTL
+1189 FYSKHFTL
-1197 KEKNSPHSE
+1197 KDKSPPHSE
-1206 GSDRYRQNS
+1206 GSERYRQNS

-1224 LPNYTGHYTTRSP
+1224 LPTYSGHFTVRSP
-1237 YKCDS
+1237 FKCDA

-1255 QMLQETTANPAHSEE
+1255 QMLQETGSPAAQEE
-1270 TYEQD
+1270 
-1275 WAQNNALQFQKKNKL
+1275 NRKF
-1290 RISRQHSYDNILD
+1290 
-1303 KPREIDLGRP
+1303 PC
-1313 SRSISLKDKERLL
+1313 
-1326 EGNLYGSLFSVPSSK
+1326 
-1341 LLGNKGSLFSQ
+1341 SQ
-1352 ALEDTKRSK
+1352 
-1361 SLFPD
+1361 
-1366 HSSDNPFLHS
+1366 
-1376 SYPDDQRLIIG
+1376 
-1387 RCPSDSYKH
+1387 
-1396 SLPSQVRN
+1396 
-1404 DNYLRSSLRSTAS
+1404 
-1417 SYCSR
+1417 
-1422 DSRGHNDTYIPEHVM
+1422 
-1437 PYVANNNIVYSTP
+1437 
-1450 RVLNSCSNRLTAQT
+1450 
-1464 RPQNSGPWKE
+1464 
-1474 SVCPHIRGY
+1474 
-1483 LQSRLSSRYGD
+1483 
-1494 ASGIIGPSCS
+1494 

>member
-1 MGRLGYWALL
+1 Q
-11 VLPALLVWRSPARA
+11 
-25 RAEKGPPALN
+25 
-35 IAVLLGRSHD
+35 
-45 VTERDIRSLWGRELA
+45 
-60 GELALDVNVVAMLVN
+60 
-75 LTDPK
+75 DP
-80 SLITHVCDLMSGA
+80 T
-93 RIHGLV
+93 
-99 FGDDT
+99 
-104 DQEAIAQIL
+104 
-113 DFISSQTF
+113 
-121 IPILGIHGGASMIM
+121 
-135 ADKDPMSTFFQF
+135 STFFQF

-155 TIMMKI
+155 TVMLKI
-161 MQDYDWHVFSVV
+161 MQDYDWHVFSLV
-173 TTTFPGYR
+173 TTIFPGYR

-202 VITLDTSFGDA
+202 VITLDTSFEDA
-213 KTQIQLKKIHSSVIL
+213 KTQVQLKKIHSSVIL

-253 FWIVPNLV
+253 FWIVPSLV

-287 LEERVRDGLG
+287 LEARVRDGLG
-297 IITTAASSMLEKYS
+297 ILTTAASSMLDKFSY
-311 FIPEAKTS
+311 IPEAKAS
-319 CYGQVEKPELPLHT
+319 CYGQTEKPEAPLHT
-333 LHKFMI
+333 LHQFMV
-339 NVTWE
+339 NVTWD
-344 GKDLSFTEA
+344 GKDLSFTEE

-373 KVGKWENQTLSLT
+373 KVGKWENQTLSLR
-386 HSVWPRYKSFADCE
+386 HAVWPRYKSFSDCE

-426 ESCVRN
+426 ETCVRN

-448 GTNVKK
+448 GMNVKK

-495 MIGEVVYHRAVMAVG
+495 MIGEVVYRRAVMAVG

-541 GTVSPSAFLEPFS
+541 GTVSPSAFLGSIWIYEFQ
-554 ASVWVMMFVMLLIV
+554 FFKEL
-568 SAMAVFIFEY
+568 FIY
-578 FSPVG
+578 
-583 YNRSLARGKA
+583 LKA

-601 GKAVWLLW
+601 GKAIWLLW

-669 FQKPHDYSPPFRFGT
+669 FQRPHDYSPPFRFGT

-718 SLKTGKLDAF
+718 SLKTGGADGLQGCS
-728 IYDAAVLN
+728 VTCLP
-736 YKAGR
+736 
-741 DEGCKLVTIGSGY
+741 EGSAPGCT
-754 IFATTGYG
+754 
-762 IALQKGSPWK
+762 LQSSLHVDPV
-772 RQIDLA
+772 
-778 LLQFVGDGEMEELET
+778 FCSGEMEELEA

-813 IDNMAGVFYMLAAAM
+813 VDNMAGVFYMLAAAM
-828 ALSLITFVWE
+828 ALSLITFIWE

-850 GVCTDRPGLLFSISR
+850 GVCSDRPGLLFSISR

-880 KSPDFNLTGSQSNM
+880 KSPDLNLTGSQSNM

-906 MSNLNSSRIS
+906 MSNMNSSSRMD
-916 SPKRTSDYIQRGSLI
+916 SPKRTADFIQRGSLI
-931 MDMVPDKG
+931 VDMVSDKG

-947 SFHGKDNLFGDNM
+947 SFQGKDSIFGDNM

-1026 SQNPVPQQ
+1026 TQNPVSQ
-1034 RENGLV
+1034 REEGTA

-1058 HSDISEASSRATCHI
+1058 HSDISEASSRATCHRDPD
-1073 ELENN
+1073 N
-1078 NKHHKTKDNFKKRSV
+1078 NKNHKTKDNFKRSA
-1093 ASKYPKDCSDVELTY
+1093 ASKYPKDCSEVERTY

-1118 KIYTIEAEK
+1118 KIYTIDGEK
-1127 EPSFHIE
+1127 EPSFHLDP
-1134 QPQFIE
+1134 PQFVE
-1140 NLVLPENVDF
+1140 NTALPENADF
-1150 PEVYQDPNENYH
+1150 ADTYQAHSESFR
-1162 KGDATLP
+1162 KGDSTLP
-1169 VNRTPLHNED
+1169 VNRNRP
-1179 GNAPNNDQYK
+1179 PNNDQYK
-1189 LFSKHFTL
+1189 LYAKHFTL
-1197 KEKNSPHSE
+1197 RDKGSPHSE

-1224 LPNYTGHYTTRSP
+1224 LPTYSGHFTMRSP
-1237 YKCDS
+1237 FKCDA

-1255 QMLQETTANPAHSEE
+1255 QMET
-1270 TYEQD
+1270 
-1275 WAQNNALQFQKKNKL
+1275 
-1290 RISRQHSYDNILD
+1290 
-1303 KPREIDLGRP
+1303 
-1313 SRSISLKDKERLL
+1313 
-1326 EGNLYGSLFSVPSSK
+1326 
-1341 LLGNKGSLFSQ
+1341 
-1352 ALEDTKRSK
+1352 
-1361 SLFPD
+1361 
-1366 HSSDNPFLHS
+1366 
-1376 SYPDDQRLIIG
+1376 
-1387 RCPSDSYKH
+1387 
-1396 SLPSQVRN
+1396 
-1404 DNYLRSSLRSTAS
+1404 
-1417 SYCSR
+1417 
-1422 DSRGHNDTYIPEHVM
+1422 HVM
-1437 PYVANNNIVYSTP
+1437 ASV
-1450 RVLNSCSNRLTAQT
+1450 
-1464 RPQNSGPWKE
+1464 SGREMVDVRRHPAMRKR
-1474 SVCPHIRGY
+1474 I
-1483 LQSRLSSRYGD
+1483 
-1494 ASGIIGPSCS
+1494 

>member
-1 MGRLGYWALL
+1 MRTAWDSGRDACARSAPHRIFDLL
-11 VLPALLVWRSPARA
+11 RLQMP
-25 RAEKGPPALN
+25 
-35 IAVLLGRSHD
+35 
-45 VTERDIRSLWGRELA
+45 
-60 GELALDVNVVAMLVN
+60 LDVNVVALLMN
-75 LTDPK
+75 RTDPK

-104 DQEAIAQIL
+104 DQEAVAQML
-113 DFISSQTF
+113 DFISSQTLV
-121 IPILGIHGGASMIM
+121 PILGIHGGASMIM
-135 ADKDPMSTFFQF
+135 ADKDPTSTFFQF

-155 TIMMKI
+155 TVMLKI
-161 MQDYDWHVFSVV
+161 MQDYDWHDFSLV
-173 TTTFPGYR
+173 TTIFPGYR
-181 DFISFIKTTVD
+181 DFIGFIKTTVD

-202 VITLDTSFGDA
+202 VITLDTSFEDA
-213 KTQIQLKKIHSSVIL
+213 KTQVQLKKIHSSVIL
-228 LYCSKDEAVLILS
+228 LYCSKDEAVLILG

-253 FWIVPNLV
+253 FWIVPSLV

-287 LEERVRDGLG
+287 LQTRVRDGLG
-297 IITTAASSMLEKYS
+297 ILTTAAASMLEKHSY
-311 FIPEAKTS
+311 IPEAKTS
-319 CYGQVEKPELPLHT
+319 CYGQAEKPEGPLHT
-333 LHKFMI
+333 LHQFMV
-339 NVTWE
+339 NVTWD
-344 GKDLSFTEA
+344 GKDLSFTEE

-373 KVGKWENQTLSLT
+373 KVGKWENQTLSLR
-386 HSVWPRYKSFADCE
+386 HAVWPRYKSFSDCE

-432 TVPCRKFVKIN
+432 TVPCRKFVRIN

-448 GTNVKK
+448 GMNVKK

-495 MIGEVVYHRAVMAVG
+495 MIGEVVYQRAVMAVG

-568 SAMAVFIFEY
+568 SAIAVFVFEY

-583 YNRSLARGKA
+583 YNRNLAKGKA

-601 GKAVWLLW
+601 GKAIWLLW

-669 FQKPHDYSPPFRFGT
+669 FQRPHDYSPPFRFGT

-828 ALSLITFVWE
+828 ALSLITFIWE

-850 GVCTDRPGLLFSISR
+850 GVCSDRPGLLFSISR

-906 MSNLNSSRIS
+906 MSNMNSSRID
-916 SPKRTSDYIQRGSLI
+916 SPKRAADFIQRGSLI
-931 MDMVPDKG
+931 MDMVSDKG
-939 NLIYSDNR
+939 NLIYADNR
-947 SFHGKDNLFGDNM
+947 SFQGKESIFGENM

-965 FVANRHKDNL
+965 FVASRHKDNL

-1011 QLWKKSMESLRQDSL
+1011 QLWKKSMDSLRQDSL
-1026 SQNPVPQQ
+1026 TQNPASQ
-1034 RENGLV
+1034 REEGTV
-1040 ENRTHSLKSPRY
+1040 ENRAHPLKSPRY

-1058 HSDISEASSRATCHI
+1058 HSDISETSSRATCHR
-1073 ELENN
+1073 EPD
-1078 NKHHKTKDNFKKRSV
+1078 NKNHKTKDNFKRSL
-1093 ASKYPKDCSDVELTY
+1093 ASKFPKDCSEVDRTY
-1108 LKTKASSPRD
+1108 PKAKGSSPRD
-1118 KIYTIEAEK
+1118 KIYTIDGEK
-1127 EPSFHIE
+1127 EPSFHLDP
-1134 QPQFIE
+1134 PQFIE
-1140 NLVLPENVDF
+1140 NVALPENVDL
-1150 PEVYQDPNENYH
+1150 PEAYQDHSETFR
-1162 KGDATLP
+1162 KGTATLP
-1169 VNRTPLHNED
+1169 MNRNPLHNED
-1179 GNAPNNDQYK
+1179 GPPNNDHYK
-1189 LFSKHFTL
+1189 LYSKHFTL
-1197 KEKNSPHSE
+1197 KDKSSPCSE
-1206 GSDRYRQNS
+1206 GSDRYRPNS
-1215 THCRSCLSN
+1215 THCRSCLSH
-1224 LPNYTGHYTTRSP
+1224 LPTYSGHFTTRSP
-1237 YKCDS
+1237 FKCDA
-1242 CLRMGNLYDIDED
+1242 CLRLGNLYDIDED
-1255 QMLQETTANPAHSEE
+1255 QMLQETGTPATQEE
-1270 TYEQD
+1270 VYPQD
-1275 WAQNNALQFQKKNKL
+1275 WAQNNALQLQTNKL

-1303 KPREIDLGRP
+1303 KPRELSLSRP
-1313 SRSISLKDKERLL
+1313 SRSISLKDREQFL

-1341 LLGNKGSLFSQ
+1341 LTGNKSSLFPQ
-1352 ALEDTKRSK
+1352 GLEDSKRSK
-1361 SLFPD
+1361 SLLPD

-1376 SYPDDQRLIIG
+1376 HGEDQRLVIG
-1387 RCPSDSYKH
+1387 RCPSDPYKH
-1396 SLPSQVRN
+1396 SLPSQTGN
-1404 DNYLRSSLRSTAS
+1404 DSYLRSSLRSTAS
-1417 SYCSR
+1417 YCSR
-1422 DSRGHNDTYIPEHVM
+1422 DSRAHSDVYIPEHVM
-1437 PYVANNNIVYSTP
+1437 PYAANKSNVYSAP
-1450 RVLNSCSNRLTAQT
+1450 RVLNSCSNR
-1464 RPQNSGPWKE
+1464 RVYKKMPSIE
-1474 SVCPHIRGY
+1474 SDV
-1483 LQSRLSSRYGD
+1483 
-1494 ASGIIGPSCS
+1494 

>member
-1 MGRLGYWALL
+1 MVIYN
-11 VLPALLVWRSPARA
+11 
-25 RAEKGPPALN
+25 PPSASSS
-35 IAVLLGRSHD
+35 VLLFLFLSFFL
-45 VTERDIRSLWGRELA
+45 SFFF
-60 GELALDVNVVAMLVN
+60 
-75 LTDPK
+75 LTCWQDP
-80 SLITHVCDLMSGA
+80 T
-93 RIHGLV
+93 
-99 FGDDT
+99 
-104 DQEAIAQIL
+104 
-113 DFISSQTF
+113 
-121 IPILGIHGGASMIM
+121 
-135 ADKDPMSTFFQF
+135 STFFQF

-155 TIMMKI
+155 TVMLKI
-161 MQDYDWHVFSVV
+161 MQDYDWHVFSLV
-173 TTTFPGYR
+173 TTIFPGYR

-202 VITLDTSFGDA
+202 VITLDTSFEDA
-213 KTQIQLKKIHSSVIL
+213 KTQVQLKKIHSSVIL

-253 FWIVPNLV
+253 FWIVPSLV

-287 LEERVRDGLG
+287 LEARVRDGLG
-297 IITTAASSMLEKYS
+297 ILTTAAYSMLERFSY
-311 FIPEAKTS
+311 IPEAKAS
-319 CYGQVEKPELPLHT
+319 CYGQTEKPEAPPHT
-333 LHKFMI
+333 LHQFMV
-339 NVTWE
+339 NVTWD
-344 GKDLSFTEA
+344 GKDLSFTEE

-373 KVGKWENQTLSLT
+373 KVGKWENQSLSLR
-386 HSVWPRYKSFADCE
+386 HAVWPRYKSFSDCE

-426 ESCVRN
+426 ETCVRN
-432 TVPCRKFVKIN
+432 TVPCRKFVKI
-443 NSTNE
+443 
-448 GTNVKK
+448 
-454 CCKGFCI
+454 KGFCI

-495 MIGEVVYHRAVMAVG
+495 MSGEVVYQRAVMAVG

-528 VETGISVMVSRSN
+528 KH

-568 SAMAVFIFEY
+568 SAIAVFVFEY

-583 YNRSLARGKA
+583 YNRSLAKGKA
-593 PHGPSFTI
+593 PHG
-601 GKAVWLLW
+601 LLSRLEKLYGSSGAW
-609 GLVFNNSVPVQNP
+609 CFNNSVPVQNP

-669 FQKPHDYSPPFRFGT
+669 VRDLTTIPPPFRFGT

-711 GVEDALV
+711 GVEDAL
-718 SLKTGKLDAF
+718 KLDAF

-828 ALSLITFVWE
+828 ALSLITFIWE

-850 GVCTDRPGLLFSISR
+850 GVCSDRPGLLFSISR

-894 LKLLRSAKNISN
+894 LKLLRSAKNISD
-906 MSNLNSSRIS
+906 MSNMNSSRMD
-916 SPKRTSDYIQRGSLI
+916 SPKRAGDFIQRGSLI
-931 MDMVPDKG
+931 MDMVSDKG
-939 NLIYSDNR
+939 NLVYSDNR
-947 SFHGKDNLFGDNM
+947 SFQGKDTIFGDNM

-965 FVANRHKDNL
+965 FVANRHKDSL

-997 VAVSTESKGNSRPR
+997 VAVSTDSKANSRPR

-1026 SQNPVPQQ
+1026 SQNPVSQ
-1034 RENGLV
+1034 RDEGAV

-1058 HSDISEASSRATCHI
+1058 HSDISETSSRATCHR
-1073 ELENN
+1073 EPDN
-1078 NKHHKTKDNFKKRSV
+1078 NKNHKTKDNFKRSA
-1093 ASKYPKDCSDVELTY
+1093 ASKYPKDCSEVERSY

-1118 KIYTIEAEK
+1118 KIYTIDGEK
-1127 EPSFHIE
+1127 EPSFHLDP
-1134 QPQFIE
+1134 PQFVE
-1140 NLVLPENVDF
+1140 NMALPENVEFTDAY
-1150 PEVYQDPNENYH
+1150 PDHDENFR
-1162 KGDATLP
+1162 KGDPALPATR
-1169 VNRTPLHNED
+1169 NPLHNED
-1179 GNAPNNDQYK
+1179 GPPNNDKYK
-1189 LFSKHFTL
+1189 FYSKHFTL
-1197 KEKNSPHSE
+1197 KDKSPPHSE
-1206 GSDRYRQNS
+1206 GSERYRQNS

-1224 LPNYTGHYTTRSP
+1224 LPTYSGHFTVRSP
-1237 YKCDS
+1237 FKCDA

-1255 QMLQETTANPAHSEE
+1255 QMLQETGSPAAQEE
-1270 TYEQD
+1270 VYQQD
-1275 WAQNNALQFQKKNKL
+1275 WAQNSTLQFQKNKL

-1303 KPREIDLGRP
+1303 KPRETDLSRP
-1313 SRSISLKDKERLL
+1313 SRSISLKDRERLL
-1326 EGNLYGSLFSVPSSK
+1326 EGNLYGSLCSVPSSK
-1341 LLGNKGSLFSQ
+1341 LLGNKSSLLPQGLQDS
-1352 ALEDTKRSK
+1352 KRSK
-1361 SLFPD
+1361 SLLPD
-1366 HSSDNPFLHS
+1366 HTSENPFLRCHG
-1376 SYPDDQRLIIG
+1376 DERRLVIG
-1387 RCPSDSYKH
+1387 RCPSDPYKH
-1396 SLPSQVRN
+1396 SLPSQAVN
-1404 DNYLRSSLRSTAS
+1404 DSYLRSSLRSTAS
-1417 SYCSR
+1417 YCSR
-1422 DSRGHNDTYIPEHVM
+1422 DSRGHDDVYISEHVR
-1437 PYVANNNIVYSTP
+1437 PYAANKNNMYSTP
-1450 RVLNSCSNRLTAQT
+1450 RVLNSCSSR
-1464 RPQNSGPWKE
+1464 RVYKKMPSIE
-1474 SVCPHIRGY
+1474 SDV
-1483 LQSRLSSRYGD
+1483 
-1494 ASGIIGPSCS
+1494 

>member
-1 MGRLGYWALL
+1 MRKIGCALL
-11 VLPALLVWRSPARA
+11 VLQALLAPLDLVRG
-25 RAEKGPPALN
+25 AEKNYPILN
-35 IAVLLGRSHD
+35 IAVILGRTKYI
-45 VTERDIRSLWGRELA
+45 TERDIRALWTREMSADLTV
-60 GELALDVNVVAMLVN
+60 DVNVVTLLVN
-75 LTDPK
+75 QTDPK
-80 SLITHVCDLMSGA
+80 SIITHVCDLMSGTK
-93 RIHGLV
+93 IHGVV

-104 DQEAIAQIL
+104 DQEAVAQIL
-113 DFISSQTF
+113 DFISSQTS

-135 ADKDPMSTFFQF
+135 ADKDVMSTFFQF
-147 GASIQQQA
+147 GASIQQEA
-155 TIMMKI
+155 IIMLKI
-161 MQDYDWHVFSVV
+161 MQDYDWHVFSLV

-181 DFISFIKTTVD
+181 DFINVIKTTVE

-202 VITLDTSFGDA
+202 VITLDTAFGDDA

-228 LYCSKDEAVLILS
+228 LYCSKDEAVYILD

-253 FWIVPNLV
+253 FWIVPSLV
-261 SGNTELIP
+261 SGNTEITP
-269 KEFPSGLISV
+269 KEFPSGLISAA
-279 SYDDWDYS
+279 YDEWDYS
-287 LEERVRDGLG
+287 LEARVRDGLG
-297 IITTAASSMLEKYS
+297 VIATAASAMLEKYS
-311 FIPEAKTS
+311 SIPEARTS
-319 CYGQVEKPELPLHT
+319 CYGQLEKNDRPFQT
-333 LHKFMI
+333 LHKFMM

-344 GKDLSFTEA
+344 GRDLSFTA
-353 GYQVH
+353 DGYQAH
-358 PRLVVIVLNKDREWE
+358 PRLVVIVLNNEREWE
-373 KVGKWENQTLSLT
+373 KVGKWENNSLSLKY
-386 HSVWPRYKSFADCE
+386 SVWPRYSSFADSD

-419 EDIDPLT
+419 EDVDPLM
-426 ESCVRN
+426 ESCQKN
-432 TVPCRKFVKIN
+432 TVPCRKFVRLN
-443 NSTNE
+443 NKTNE

-461 DILKKLSRTVKF
+461 DILKKLSKTVKF

-583 YNRSLARGKA
+583 YNRNLAQGRD

-669 FQKPHDYSPPFRFGT
+669 FQRPHDYSPPFRFGT

-692 NIRNNYPYMH
+692 NIRNNYPDMH
-702 QYMTKFNQK
+702 LYMTKFNQK

-850 GVCTDRPGLLFSISR
+850 GVCSDRPGLLFSISR

-880 KSPDFNLTGSQSNM
+880 KSPDFSLTNSQTNM
-894 LKLLRSAKNISN
+894 LKLLRTAKNMTNIN
-906 MSNLNSSRIS
+906 PSRID
-916 SPKRTSDYIQRGSLI
+916 SPKRTADFIQRGSLI
-931 MDMVPDKG
+931 MDMVMDKG
-939 NLIYSDNR
+939 NLIFADNR
-947 SFHGKDNLFGDNM
+947 SFQTKDNFFGDNIS
-960 NELQT
+960 ELQT
-965 FVANRHKDNL
+965 LPGNRHKDNL

-997 VAVSTESKGNSRPR
+997 VAVTTEAKVNSRPR
-1011 QLWKKSMESLRQDSL
+1011 QLWRKSVESLRQESVRQ
-1026 SQNPVPQQ
+1026 SQGSQ
-1034 RENGLV
+1034 RDDGSE
-1040 ENRTHSLKSPRY
+1040 ENRQLSVKSQRY
-1052 LPEEVA
+1052 LPEEIV
-1058 HSDISEASSRATCHI
+1058 HSDVSETSSRATCHM
-1073 ELENN
+1073 EAENN
-1078 NKHHKTKDNFKKRSV
+1078 NKHHKTKDNFKKRTV
-1093 ASKYPKDCSDVELTY
+1093 ASKYPKDCSEVELTY
-1108 LKTKASSPRD
+1108 LKTKQSSPRD
-1118 KIYTIEAEK
+1118 KIYTIDADK
-1127 EPSFHIE
+1127 EPGFRLDT
-1134 QPQFIE
+1134 PQYIE
-1140 NLVLPENVDF
+1140 NIVLPETVEF
-1150 PEVYQDPNENYH
+1150 PDVYQDHNDNYRKAEH
-1162 KGDATLP
+1162 A
-1169 VNRTPLHNED
+1169 NRTPMHNED
-1179 GNAPNNDQYK
+1179 SLPNNDQYK
-1189 LFSKHFTL
+1189 LYAKHYTL
-1197 KEKNSPHSE
+1197 KDKNASLPD
-1206 GSDRYRQNS
+1206 DRYRQNS

-1224 LPNYTGHYTTRSP
+1224 LPTYAGHYSTRSP
-1237 YKCDS
+1237 YKCDA
-1242 CLRMGNLYDIDED
+1242 CLRMGNLYDIEED
-1255 QMLQETTANPAHSEE
+1255 QMLQDTTNLSLPEE
-1270 TYEQD
+1270 IYERT
-1275 WAQNNALQFQKKNKL
+1275 WSTSNALQYHKKNKL
-1290 RISRQHSYDNILD
+1290 RISRQHSFDNIAD
-1303 KPREIDLGRP
+1303 KSREIDIGRP
-1313 SRSISLKDKERLL
+1313 SRSISLKEREKFLQSSP
-1326 EGNLYGSLFSVPSSK
+1326 YASMFSVPSSK
-1341 LLGNKGSLFSQ
+1341 LLSNKASLLTH
-1352 ALEDTKRSK
+1352 ALEDSKRSK
-1361 SLFPD
+1361 SLYAV
-1366 HSSDNPFLHS
+1366 HSDDNPFLHS
-1376 SYPDDQRLIIG
+1376 YRDDQHLSLRRSPADL
-1387 RCPSDSYKH
+1387 YKH
-1396 SLPSQVRN
+1396 SLPTRGRN
-1404 DNYLRSSLRSTAS
+1404 DNYL
-1417 SYCSR
+1417 
-1422 DSRGHNDTYIPEHVM
+1422 
-1437 PYVANNNIVYSTP
+1437 
-1450 RVLNSCSNRLTAQT
+1450 SCCYT
-1464 RPQNSGPWKE
+1464 
-1474 SVCPHIRGY
+1474 
-1483 LQSRLSSRYGD
+1483 
-1494 ASGIIGPSCS
+1494 

>member
-1 MGRLGYWALL
+1 MGRLGYWTLL
-11 VLPALLVWRSPARA
+11 LLPALLVWRRPAQGTA
-25 RAEKGPPALN
+25 AEKGPPALN
-35 IAVLLGRSHD
+35 IAVLLGHSHD
-45 VTERDIRSLWGRELA
+45 VTERELRNLWGPEQAA
-60 GELALDVNVVAMLVN
+60 GLALDVNVVALLMN
-75 LTDPK
+75 RTDPK

-104 DQEAIAQIL
+104 DQEAVAQML

-135 ADKDPMSTFFQF
+135 ADKDPTSTFFQF

-155 TIMMKI
+155 TVMLKI
-161 MQDYDWHVFSVV
+161 MQDYDWHVFSLV
-173 TTTFPGYR
+173 TTVFPGYR
-181 DFISFIKTTVD
+181 DFIGFIKTTVD

-202 VITLDTSFGDA
+202 VITLDTSFEDA
-213 KTQIQLKKIHSSVIL
+213 KTQVQLKKIHSSVIL

-253 FWIVPNLV
+253 FWIVPSLV

-287 LEERVRDGLG
+287 LESRVRDGLG
-297 IITTAASSMLEKYS
+297 ILTTAASSMLERFSY
-311 FIPEAKTS
+311 IPEAKAS
-319 CYGQVEKPELPLHT
+319 CYGQTEKPDVPLHT
-333 LHKFMI
+333 LHQFMV
-339 NVTWE
+339 NVTWD
-344 GKDLSFTEA
+344 GKDLSFTEE

-373 KVGKWENQTLSLT
+373 KVGKWENQTLSLR
-386 HSVWPRYKSFADCE
+386 HAVWPRYKSFSDCE

-426 ESCVRN
+426 ETCVRN
-432 TVPCRKFVKIN
+432 TVPCRKFVRIN

-448 GTNVKK
+448 GMNVKK

-495 MIGEVVYHRAVMAVG
+495 MIGEVVYQRAVMAVG

-568 SAMAVFIFEY
+568 SAIAVFVFEY

-583 YNRSLARGKA
+583 YNRNLAKGKA

-601 GKAVWLLW
+601 GKAIWLLW

-669 FQKPHDYSPPFRFGT
+669 FQRPHDYSPPFRFGT

-828 ALSLITFVWE
+828 ALSLITFIWE

-850 GVCTDRPGLLFSISR
+850 GVCSDRPGLLFSISR

-894 LKLLRSAKNISN
+894 LKLLRSAKNMSNISN
-906 MSNLNSSRIS
+906 MNSSRMD
-916 SPKRTSDYIQRGSLI
+916 SPKRAADLIQRGSLI
-931 MDMVPDKG
+931 MDVVADKG

-947 SFHGKDNLFGDNM
+947 SFQGKDSIFGDNM

-997 VAVSTESKGNSRPR
+997 VAVSTECKGNSRPR
-1011 QLWKKSMESLRQDSL
+1011 QLWKKSMESLRQDSVP
-1026 SQNPVPQQ
+1026 QNPVSQ
-1034 RENGLV
+1034 RDEGTV

-1058 HSDISEASSRATCHI
+1058 HSDISETSSRATCHR
-1073 ELENN
+1073 EADN
-1078 NKHHKTKDNFKKRSV
+1078 NKNHKTKDNFKRSA
-1093 ASKYPKDCSDVELTY
+1093 ASKYPKDCSEVERSY
-1108 LKTKASSPRD
+1108 LKTRASSPRD
-1118 KIYTIEAEK
+1118 KIYTIDGEK
-1127 EPSFHIE
+1127 EPGFHLE
-1134 QPQFIE
+1134 PPQFVE
-1140 NLVLPENVDF
+1140 NMALPENVDL
-1150 PEVYQDPNENYH
+1150 PDVYQERGEDFPQGNC
-1162 KGDATLP
+1162 TLP
-1169 VNRTPLHNED
+1169 GNRNALHNAD
-1179 GNAPNNDQYK
+1179 GLPNNDQYK
-1189 LFSKHFTL
+1189 LYSKHFTL
-1197 KEKNSPHSE
+1197 KDKSSPLSE
-1206 GSDRYRQNS
+1206 GSDRYRHNS

-1224 LPNYTGHYTTRSP
+1224 LPTYSGHFTMRSP
-1237 YKCDS
+1237 FKCDA

-1255 QMLQETTANPAHSEE
+1255 QMLQETGHPPTQEE
-1270 TYEQD
+1270 AYQQD
-1275 WAQNNALQFQKKNKL
+1275 WAQNSALQFQKNKL

-1303 KPREIDLGRP
+1303 KPRELDLSRP
-1313 SRSISLKDKERLL
+1313 SRSISLKDRERLL
-1326 EGNLYGSLFSVPSSK
+1326 EGNLYGSLVSVPSSK
-1341 LLGNKGSLFSQ
+1341 LLGNKSSLFPQ
-1352 ALEDTKRSK
+1352 GLEDSKRSK
-1361 SLFPD
+1361 SLLPD
-1366 HSSDNPFLHS
+1366 HTSDNPFLHS
-1376 SYPDDQRLIIG
+1376 YGDDQRLVIG
-1387 RCPSDSYKH
+1387 RCPSDPYKH
-1396 SLPSQVRN
+1396 SLPSQTVS
-1404 DNYLRSSLRSTAS
+1404 DSYLRSSLRSTAS
-1417 SYCSR
+1417 YCSR
-1422 DSRGHNDTYIPEHVM
+1422 DSRGHNNVYISEHVM
-1437 PYVANNNIVYSTP
+1437 PYAANKNNMYSTP
-1450 RVLNSCSNRLTAQT
+1450 RVLNSCSNR
-1464 RPQNSGPWKE
+1464 RVYKKMPSIE
-1474 SVCPHIRGY
+1474 SDV
-1483 LQSRLSSRYGD
+1483 
-1494 ASGIIGPSCS
+1494 

>member
-1 MGRLGYWALL
+1 MRKIGCALL
-11 VLPALLVWRSPARA
+11 VLQALLAPLDLVHG
-25 RAEKGPPALN
+25 AEKNYPVLN
-35 IAVLLGRSHD
+35 IAVILGRTKYI
-45 VTERDIRSLWGRELA
+45 TERDIRALWTREMSADLTV
-60 GELALDVNVVAMLVN
+60 DVNVVTLLVN
-75 LTDPK
+75 QTDPK
-80 SLITHVCDLMSGA
+80 SIITHVCDLMSGTK
-93 RIHGLV
+93 IHGVV

-104 DQEAIAQIL
+104 DQEAVAQIL
-113 DFISSQTF
+113 DFISSQTS

-135 ADKDPMSTFFQF
+135 ADKDVMSTFFQF
-147 GASIQQQA
+147 GASIQQEA
-155 TIMMKI
+155 IVMLKI
-161 MQDYDWHVFSVV
+161 MQDYDWHVFSLV

-181 DFISFIKTTVD
+181 DFINIIKTTVE

-202 VITLDTSFGDA
+202 TIILDTAFGDA

-228 LYCSKDEAVLILS
+228 LYCSKDEAVYILD

-253 FWIVPNLV
+253 FWIVPSLV
-261 SGNTELIP
+261 SGNTEIIP
-269 KEFPSGLISV
+269 KEFPSGLISA
-279 SYDDWDYS
+279 SYDEWDYS
-287 LEERVRDGLG
+287 LEARVRDGLG
-297 IITTAASSMLEKYS
+297 IIATAASAMLEKYS

-319 CYGQVEKPELPLHT
+319 CYGQLEKNDRPSHT
-333 LHKFMI
+333 LHKFMM

-344 GKDLSFTEA
+344 GKDLSFTA
-353 GYQVH
+353 DGYQAH
-358 PRLVVIVLNKDREWE
+358 PRLVVIVLNNDREWE
-373 KVGKWENQTLSLT
+373 KVGKWENHSLSLKY
-386 HSVWPRYKSFADCE
+386 SVWPRYSSFADSA

-419 EDIDPLT
+419 EDVDPLMET
-426 ESCVRN
+426 CQKN

-461 DILKKLSRTVKF
+461 DILKKLSKTVKF

-583 YNRSLARGKA
+583 YNRNLAQGRDPLLA
-593 PHGPSFTI
+593 ITDPHGPSFTI

-669 FQKPHDYSPPFRFGT
+669 FQRPHDYSPPFRFGT

-692 NIRNNYPYMH
+692 NIRNNYPDMH
-702 QYMTKFNQK
+702 LYMTKYNQK

-850 GVCTDRPGLLFSISR
+850 GVCSDRPGLLFSISR

-880 KSPDFNLTGSQSNM
+880 KSPDFTLTNSQTNM
-894 LKLLRSAKNISN
+894 LKLLRTAKNMTNIN
-906 MSNLNSSRIS
+906 PSRIN
-916 SPKRTSDYIQRGSLI
+916 SPKRTADFIQRGSLI
-931 MDMVPDKG
+931 MDMVMDKG
-939 NLIYSDNR
+939 NLIFADNR
-947 SFHGKDNLFGDNM
+947 SFQTKDNFFGDTM
-960 NELQT
+960 SELQT
-965 FVANRHKDNL
+965 LPGSRHKDNL

-997 VAVSTESKGNSRPR
+997 VAVTAEAKGNSRPR
-1011 QLWKKSMESLRQDSL
+1011 QLWRKSVESLRQESVRQ
-1026 SQNPVPQQ
+1026 SQGPQ
-1034 RENGLV
+1034 RENGSEESRQL
-1040 ENRTHSLKSPRY
+1040 SLKSQRY
-1052 LPEEVA
+1052 LPEEIV
-1058 HSDISEASSRATCHI
+1058 HSDASETSSRATCHM
-1073 ELENN
+1073 EGENN
-1078 NKHHKTKDNFKKRSV
+1078 NKHHKTKDNFKKRTV
-1093 ASKYPKDCSDVELTY
+1093 ASKYPKDCSEVELTY
-1108 LKTKASSPRD
+1108 LKTKQSSPRD
-1118 KIYTIEAEK
+1118 KIYTIDGDK
-1127 EPSFHIE
+1127 EPGFHLDA
-1134 QPQFIE
+1134 PPYIE
-1140 NLVLPENVDF
+1140 NIVLPEAIEF
-1150 PEVYQDPNENYH
+1150 PDVYQDHNDNYRKAEH
-1162 KGDATLP
+1162 M
-1169 VNRTPLHNED
+1169 NRTPLHNED
-1179 GNAPNNDQYK
+1179 SLPNNDQYK
-1189 LFSKHFTL
+1189 LYSKHYTL
-1197 KEKNSPHSE
+1197 KDKNASLVDMN
-1206 GSDRYRQNS
+1206 DRYRQNS

-1224 LPNYTGHYTTRSP
+1224 LPTYAGHYTSRSP
-1237 YKCDS
+1237 YKCDA
-1242 CLRMGNLYDIDED
+1242 CLRTGNLYDIDED
-1255 QMLQETTANPAHSEE
+1255 QMLQDTTNLSLPEE
-1270 TYEQD
+1270 IYERG
-1275 WAQNNALQFQKKNKL
+1275 WAQNNALQYHKKNKL
-1290 RISRQHSYDNILD
+1290 RISRQHSFDNILD
-1303 KPREIDLGRP
+1303 KAREADMGRP
-1313 SRSISLKDKERLL
+1313 ARSISLKDKEKFL
-1326 EGNLYGSLFSVPSSK
+1326 ESSPYANMFSVPSSK
-1341 LLGNKGSLFSQ
+1341 LLSNKAPFLTH
-1352 ALEDTKRSK
+1352 ALEDSKRSK
-1361 SLFPD
+1361 SLYPD
-1366 HSSDNPFLHS
+1366 HTADNPFLHS
-1376 SYPDDQRLIIG
+1376 YRDDQHLSLRRSPVDL
-1387 RCPSDSYKH
+1387 YKH
-1396 SLPSQVRN
+1396 SLPSRGRN
-1404 DNYLRSSLRSTAS
+1404 DNYLRSSIKSTA

-1422 DSRGHNDTYIPEHVM
+1422 DGRIHNDMYISEHVL
-1437 PYVANNNIVYSTP
+1437 PYVANKNSVYSTP
-1450 RVLNSCSNRLTAQT
+1450 RVLNSCSNR
-1464 RPQNSGPWKE
+1464 RVYKKMPSIE
-1474 SVCPHIRGY
+1474 SDV
-1483 LQSRLSSRYGD
+1483 
-1494 ASGIIGPSCS
+1494 

>member
-1 MGRLGYWALL
+1 MWRENAGIKLAKMKKIGCALL
-11 VLPALLVWRSPARA
+11 VLQALLAPLDFVCG
-25 RAEKGPPALN
+25 AEKSYPVLN
-35 IAVLLGRSHD
+35 IAVILGRNKYI
-45 VTERDIRSLWGRELA
+45 TERDIRGLWTREMSADLTV
-60 GELALDVNVVAMLVN
+60 DVNVVTLLVN
-75 LTDPK
+75 QTDPK
-80 SLITHVCDLMSGA
+80 SIITHVCDLMSGTK
-93 RIHGLV
+93 IHGV
-99 FGDDT
+99 IFGDDT
-104 DQEAIAQIL
+104 DQEAVAQIL
-113 DFISSQTF
+113 DFISSQTS

-135 ADKDPMSTFFQF
+135 ADKDVTSTFFQF
-147 GASIQQQA
+147 GASIQQEA
-155 TIMMKI
+155 IVMLKI
-161 MQDYDWHVFSVV
+161 MQDYDWHVFSLV

-181 DFISFIKTTVD
+181 DFINVIKTTVE

-202 VITLDTSFGDA
+202 VIILDTAFGDA

-228 LYCSKDEAVLILS
+228 LYCSKDEAVYILD

-253 FWIVPNLV
+253 FWIVPSLV
-261 SGNTELIP
+261 SGNTEITP
-269 KEFPSGLISV
+269 KEFPSGLISAA
-279 SYDDWDYS
+279 YDEWDYS
-287 LEERVRDGLG
+287 LEARVRDGLG
-297 IITTAASSMLEKYS
+297 IIATAASAMLEKHS

-319 CYGQVEKPELPLHT
+319 CYGQLEKNDRPSHT
-333 LHKFMI
+333 LHKFMM

-344 GKDLSFTEA
+344 GKDLSFTA
-353 GYQVH
+353 DGYQVH
-358 PRLVVIVLNKDREWE
+358 PRLVVIVLNNDRQWE
-373 KVGKWENQTLSLT
+373 KVGKWENNSLSLKY
-386 HSVWPRYKSFADCE
+386 SVWPRYSSFADSD

-407 IVTLEEAPFVIV
+407 IVTLEEAPFVVV
-419 EDIDPLT
+419 EDVDPLM
-426 ESCVRN
+426 ESCQKN
-432 TVPCRKFVKIN
+432 TVPCRKFIKIN

-448 GTNVKK
+448 GINVKK

-461 DILKKLSRTVKF
+461 DILKKLSKTVKF

-583 YNRSLARGKA
+583 YNRNLAQGRD

-669 FQKPHDYSPPFRFGT
+669 FQRPYDYSPPFRFGT

-692 NIRNNYPYMH
+692 NIRNNYPDMH
-702 QYMTKFNQK
+702 LYMTKYNQK

-850 GVCTDRPGLLFSISR
+850 GVCSDRPGLLFSISR

-880 KSPDFNLTGSQSNM
+880 KSPDFSLTNSQTNM
-894 LKLLRSAKNISN
+894 LKLLRTAKNMTNIN
-906 MSNLNSSRIS
+906 PSRIS
-916 SPKRTSDYIQRGSLI
+916 SPKRTADFIQRSSLI
-931 MDMVPDKG
+931 MDMVMDKG
-939 NLIYSDNR
+939 NLVFSDNR
-947 SFHGKDNLFGDNM
+947 SFPTKDNFFGDNIS
-960 NELQT
+960 ELQT
-965 FVANRHKDNL
+965 LPGNRHKDNL

-982 QHPLTLNESNPNTVE
+982 QHPLTLNETNPNTVE
-997 VAVSTESKGNSRPR
+997 VAVTTEAKVNSRPR
-1011 QLWKKSMESLRQDSL
+1011 QLWRKSVESLRQDSVR
-1026 SQNPVPQQ
+1026 QNQGSQ
-1034 RENGLV
+1034 RENESD
-1040 ENRTHSLKSPRY
+1040 ENKQLSVKSQRY
-1052 LPEEVA
+1052 LPEEIV
-1058 HSDISEASSRATCHI
+1058 HSDISETSSRATCHMDS
-1073 ELENN
+1073 ENN
-1078 NKHHKTKDNFKKRSV
+1078 NKHHKTKDNFKKRTV
-1093 ASKYPKDCSDVELTY
+1093 ASKYPKDCSEVELTY
-1108 LKTKASSPRD
+1108 LKTKQSSPQD
-1118 KIYTIEAEK
+1118 KIYTIDADK
-1127 EPSFHIE
+1127 EPEFQLDTS
-1134 QPQFIE
+1134 QYIE
-1140 NLVLPENVDF
+1140 NIALPETIEF
-1150 PEVYQDPNENYH
+1150 PDVYQDHNDNYRKAEH
-1162 KGDATLP
+1162 AD
-1169 VNRTPLHNED
+1169 RTPSHNEESL
-1179 GNAPNNDQYK
+1179 PNNDQYK
-1189 LFSKHFTL
+1189 LYAKHYTSKD
-1197 KEKNSPHSE
+1197 KNASLGE
-1206 GSDRYRQNS
+1206 GNDRYRQNS

-1224 LPNYTGHYTTRSP
+1224 MPTYAGHYSSRSP
-1237 YKCDS
+1237 YKCDA
-1242 CLRMGNLYDIDED
+1242 CLRMGNLYDIEED
-1255 QMLQETTANPAHSEE
+1255 QMLQDTTNLSLPEE
-1270 TYEQD
+1270 IYERTWSQPS
-1275 WAQNNALQFQKKNKL
+1275 ALQYHKKNKL
-1290 RISRQHSYDNILD
+1290 RISRQHSFDNIAD
-1303 KPREIDLGRP
+1303 KSREIDIGRP
-1313 SRSISLKDKERLL
+1313 SRSISLKEREKFLQSSP
-1326 EGNLYGSLFSVPSSK
+1326 YASMFSVPSSK
-1341 LLGNKGSLFSQ
+1341 LLSNKTSHLSHT
-1352 ALEDTKRSK
+1352 LEDSKRSK
-1361 SLFPD
+1361 SLYPA
-1366 HSSDNPFLHS
+1366 HSDDNPFLHPYHDEQHLS
-1376 SYPDDQRLIIG
+1376 LRQSPADL
-1387 RCPSDSYKH
+1387 YKY
-1396 SLPSQVRN
+1396 SLPTRGRH
-1404 DNYLRSSLRSTAS
+1404 DNYLRSSIKSTAS
-1417 SYCSR
+1417 YSSR
-1422 DSRGHNDTYIPEHVM
+1422 DGRIHNDMYISEHVL
-1437 PYVANNNIVYSTP
+1437 PYVANRNSLYTTP
-1450 RVLNSCSNRLTAQT
+1450 RFLNSLSNRRACKK
-1464 RPQNSGPWKE
+1464 RPSIE
-1474 SVCPHIRGY
+1474 SDV
-1483 LQSRLSSRYGD
+1483 
-1494 ASGIIGPSCS
+1494 

>member
-1 MGRLGYWALL
+1 MGRLGYWTLL
-11 VLPALLVWRSPARA
+11 VLPALLVWRGPAQSA
-25 RAEKGPPALN
+25 AAEKGPPALN
-35 IAVLLGRSHD
+35 IAVLLGHSHD
-45 VTERDIRSLWGRELA
+45 VTERELRNLWGPEQAA
-60 GELALDVNVVAMLVN
+60 GLPMDVNVVALLMN
-75 LTDPK
+75 RTDPK

-104 DQEAIAQIL
+104 DQEAVAQML

-135 ADKDPMSTFFQF
+135 ADKDPTSTFFQF

-155 TIMMKI
+155 TVMLKI
-161 MQDYDWHVFSVV
+161 MQDYDWHVFSLV
-173 TTTFPGYR
+173 TTIFPGYR

-202 VITLDTSFGDA
+202 VITLDTSFEDA
-213 KTQIQLKKIHSSVIL
+213 KTQVQLKKIHSSVIL

-253 FWIVPNLV
+253 FWIVPSLV

-287 LEERVRDGLG
+287 LEARVRDGLG
-297 IITTAASSMLEKYS
+297 ILTTAASSMLDKFSY
-311 FIPEAKTS
+311 IPEAKAS
-319 CYGQVEKPELPLHT
+319 CYGQTEKPEAPLHT
-333 LHKFMI
+333 LHQFMV
-339 NVTWE
+339 NVTWD
-344 GKDLSFTEA
+344 GKDLSFTEE

-373 KVGKWENQTLSLT
+373 KVGKWENQTLSLR
-386 HSVWPRYKSFADCE
+386 HAVWPRYKSFSDCE

-426 ESCVRN
+426 ETCVRN

-448 GTNVKK
+448 GMNVKK

-495 MIGEVVYHRAVMAVG
+495 MIGEVVYRRAVMAVG

-568 SAMAVFIFEY
+568 SAIAVFVFEY

-583 YNRSLARGKA
+583 YNRNLAKGKA

-601 GKAVWLLW
+601 GKAIWLLW

-669 FQKPHDYSPPFRFGT
+669 FQRPHDYSPAFRFGT

-778 LLQFVGDGEMEELET
+778 LLQFVGDGEMEELEA

-813 IDNMAGVFYMLAAAM
+813 VDNMAGVFYMLAAAM
-828 ALSLITFVWE
+828 ALSLITFIWE

-850 GVCTDRPGLLFSISR
+850 GVCSDRPGLLFSISR

-880 KSPDFNLTGSQSNM
+880 KSPDLNLTGSQSNM

-906 MSNLNSSRIS
+906 MSNMNSSSRMD
-916 SPKRTSDYIQRGSLI
+916 SPKRTADFIQRGSLI
-931 MDMVPDKG
+931 VDMVSDKG

-947 SFHGKDNLFGDNM
+947 SFQGKDSIFGDNM

-1026 SQNPVPQQ
+1026 SQNPVSQ
-1034 RENGLV
+1034 REEGTA

-1058 HSDISEASSRATCHI
+1058 HSDISEASSRATCHRDPD
-1073 ELENN
+1073 N
-1078 NKHHKTKDNFKKRSV
+1078 NKNHKTKDNFKRSA
-1093 ASKYPKDCSDVELTY
+1093 ASKYPKDCSEVERTY

-1118 KIYTIEAEK
+1118 KIYTIDGEK
-1127 EPSFHIE
+1127 EPSFHLDP
-1134 QPQFIE
+1134 PQFVE
-1140 NLVLPENVDF
+1140 NTALPENTDF
-1150 PEVYQDPNENYH
+1150 ADTYQDHSESFR
-1162 KGDATLP
+1162 KGDSTLP
-1169 VNRTPLHNED
+1169 VNRNRP
-1179 GNAPNNDQYK
+1179 PNNDQYK
-1189 LFSKHFTL
+1189 LYAKHFTL
-1197 KEKNSPHSE
+1197 RDKGSPHSE

-1224 LPNYTGHYTTRSP
+1224 LPTYSGHFTMRSP
-1237 YKCDS
+1237 FKCDA

-1255 QMLQETTANPAHSEE
+1255 QMLQETGNPAAREE
-1270 TYEQD
+1270 AYQQD
-1275 WAQNNALQFQKKNKL
+1275 WAQNNALQFQKNKL
-1290 RISRQHSYDNILD
+1290 RISRQHSCDNILD
-1303 KPREIDLGRP
+1303 KPREMDPSRP
-1313 SRSISLKDKERLL
+1313 SRSTSLKDRERLL

-1341 LLGNKGSLFSQ
+1341 LSGNKSSLFPQ
-1352 ALEDTKRSK
+1352 GLEDSRRSK
-1361 SLFPD
+1361 SLLPD
-1366 HSSDNPFLHS
+1366 HASDNPFLHS
-1376 SYPDDQRLIIG
+1376 YGDDQRLVIG
-1387 RCPSDSYKH
+1387 RCPSDPYKH
-1396 SLPSQVRN
+1396 SLPSQAVT
-1404 DNYLRSSLRSTAS
+1404 DSYLRSSLRSTAS
-1417 SYCSR
+1417 YCSR
-1422 DSRGHNDTYIPEHVM
+1422 DSRGHSDVYISEHVM
-1437 PYVANNNIVYSTP
+1437 PYAGNKNTMYSTP
-1450 RVLNSCSNRLTAQT
+1450 RVLNSCSNR
-1464 RPQNSGPWKE
+1464 RVYKKMPSIE
-1474 SVCPHIRGY
+1474 SDV
-1483 LQSRLSSRYGD
+1483 
-1494 ASGIIGPSCS
+1494 